1 MFGIKWRPS
10 GVLSGRDLRNNGYP
24 GLKSWAVN
32 RDALSIDCD
41 SNVADVDGNPGLKSW
56 PVDHD
61 PFGIDADS
69 DVPGTDDNPG
79 LKSWAINQNAFSIV
93 LCVCL
98 VLFLVLPHP
107 CPAQEPAAPSPGI
120 PVSKITALQKELAE
134 AGEASSSLRKRR
146 AYKNVARNGE
156 DLIEDSPAAPNR
168 FRVLGIVFQARK
180 RLIGLDNSDRNRE
193 ALFATCAQL
202 AQAPDEQAEL
212 RLEADLLLSE
222 RSLSLKGADVQERT
236 RALEA
241 LIKRYRGTT
250 AEAKSLILASQIAP
264 KLGALDLEKTLFN
277 TMKERFP
284 ADHEVIQWRRKRAGS
299 AMLEVMFAGSFTR
312 VDGVPLNFPHDL
324 MGHLSIMVFWSQDTP
339 GFELYLKQVKEL
351 EVQYPGRFDVFSF
364 NLDELPDGG
373 VATLRKLGLDW
384 TVMRLPGGRK
394 HPAFRSY
401 ATKDPDGIFVNAYG
415 RALLS
420 PKGAQGEKFELSAER
435 ISDERY
441 LAQLQSLFIGDFLVT
456 AEPDEPRT
464 PKLAAIQN
472 CFIAAPFRYR
482 LKPEQALAN
491 YTKAAKLCADAIKA
505 EPVAD
510 ISALR
515 DRRIIALMGMWNLA
529 GEPAYLAEAVKEAKA
544 ALATTLPPGADV
556 VARFCLAKDTLRT
569 SEAVKMEAVVSAFLE
584 DCGGAEAPA
593 SAVAAATILALDANA
608 RGLHERTRATLL
620 AVPQSDNP
628 MLWPVAAYL
637 RDLVH
642 TYDVLRANFIYR
654 HSKRERELRMRGHIA
669 NLGGE
674 PRRDRL
680 PEIEL
685 KTLDGG
691 TLSLPRNSTGKLTLL
706 VFVEPSAD
714 PNAEFPLND
723 DEEGKAKKG
732 GTAATAWM
740 RVGLLGHA
748 CTLADRHINKDLNT
762 IVAVLSDDADRIAA
776 LMKAREYTCQ
786 ATMVP
791 GGLANPMVRR
801 LGILSADLTPNIFLI
816 RRDGS
821 IAWQA
826 TGVPH
831 VDAGE
836 FASMLASKVQIEVC
850 ELEHAY
856 QALEKGDFKEAA
868 RVFGGPYLPWLP
880 DRFGWRSSRYHGQA
894 VAHVGAKDW
903 TAALESIDKAIDA
916 RKLKYFQG
924 RRSKDPTQWRKEA
937 TTITVQQPDDVLVEL
952 WAIKALVLDKLGR
965 KEEAEKMRRRSEEPA
980 STEPSS
986 VYKAFHGKLK
996 QVRTANSRSNP

>member
-1 MFGIKWRPS
+1 M
-10 GVLSGRDLRNNGYP
+10 L
-24 GLKSWAVN
+24 
-32 RDALSIDCD
+32 
-41 SNVADVDGNPGLKSW
+41 
-56 PVDHD
+56 
-61 PFGIDADS
+61 
-69 DVPGTDDNPG
+69 
-79 LKSWAINQNAFSIV
+79 
-93 LCVCL
+93 LCACL
-98 VLFLVLPHP
+98 ILFLVLPHP

-120 PVSKITALQKELAE
+120 PETKITALKKELAE
-134 AGEASSSLRKRR
+134 ADGATSSLRKLR
-146 AYKNVARNGE
+146 AYKNVARDGE
-156 DLIEDSPAAPNR
+156 DFLEDSPAAPNR
-168 FRVLGIVFQARK
+168 FRVLEIVFQARK

-193 ALFATCAQL
+193 ELFETCAQL

-222 RSLSLKGADVQERT
+222 KSLSLKGADVEERS
-236 RALEA
+236 RALEE

-250 AEAKSLILASQIAP
+250 AEVKSLIIASQIAP

-284 ADHEVIQWRRKRAGS
+284 ADHDVIQMRRKHVGS
-299 AMLEVMFAGSFTR
+299 SSLEVMFGGSFTR

-339 GFELYLKQVKEL
+339 GFELDLKQVKEL
-351 EVQYPGRFDVFSF
+351 EIQYPGRFDIFSF
-364 NLDELPDGG
+364 NLDELPDSG
-373 VATLRKLGLDW
+373 VATLRKLELDW
-384 TVMRLPGGRK
+384 TVMRLPGGRN

-415 RALLS
+415 RALLA
-420 PKGAQGEKFELSAER
+420 PKGAQGEKFELNAER

-456 AEPDEPRT
+456 AEPDEPT
-464 PKLAAIQN
+464 SPKLAAIQE

-491 YTKAAKLCADAIKA
+491 YTKASKLCTDAIKT
-505 EPVAD
+505 EPKVG
-510 ISALR
+510 IPALR
-515 DRRIIALMGMWNLA
+515 NRRIIALMGMWNLA
-529 GEPAYLAEAVKEAKA
+529 GEPAHLAEAVKEAKA
-544 ALATTLPPGADV
+544 ALAMTLPPGADV
-556 VARFCLAKDTLRT
+556 VSRFCLAKDTLRT
-569 SEAVKMEAVVSAFLE
+569 NEAVKMEAVVSAFLA
-584 DCGGAEAPA
+584 DCGGTEAPV
-593 SAVAAATILALDANA
+593 SAVAAAAILALDANA
-608 RGLHERTRATLL
+608 RDLHERTRATLL
-620 AVPQSDNP
+620 SVPQSDNP

-654 HSKRERELRMRGHIA
+654 HSKRERQLRMRTHIA

-674 PRRDRL
+674 ARRDQL

-691 TLSLPRNSTGKLTLL
+691 TLSLPRDSAGKLTLL
-706 VFVEPSAD
+706 VFVEPSAG

-723 DEEGKAKKG
+723 DEEGKVKKG
-732 GTAATAWM
+732 GTAATAWE
-740 RVGLLGHA
+740 RVGLLSHA
-748 CTLADRHINKDLNT
+748 CVLAERHVNKDLNT
-762 IVAVLSDDADRIAA
+762 IVAVLSDDAARIAA
-776 LMKAREYTCQ
+776 LMKAREFTCQ

-801 LGILSADLTPNIFLI
+801 LGILSADLTPNFFLI

-856 QALEKGDFKEAA
+856 QVLEKGDFKKAA

-880 DRFGWRSSRYHGQA
+880 DRFGWRSSRYHGQSI
-894 VAHVGAKDW
+894 AHMGAMDW
-903 TAALESIDKAIDA
+903 KAALESIDKSIDA
-916 RKLKYFQG
+916 RKLNYFQG
-924 RRSKDPTQWRKEA
+924 RRSKDPTLWRKEA
-937 TTITVQQPDDVLVEL
+937 ATVTVQRPDDILLEL
-952 WAIKALVLDKLGR
+952 WAIKVLILDKLGR
-965 KEEAEKMRRRSEEPA
+965 KEEAAQMRRRSEEPA
-980 STEPSS
+980 SAEPSS
-986 VYKAFHGKLK
+986 VYEEFHDKLK
-996 QVRTANSRSNP
+996 KLRVEQAEKQD

>member
-1 MFGIKWRPS
+1 MLRAPRS
-10 GVLSGRDLRNNGYP
+10 SAQDLFNM
-24 GLKSWAVN
+24 L
-32 RDALSIDCD
+32 
-41 SNVADVDGNPGLKSW
+41 
-56 PVDHD
+56 
-61 PFGIDADS
+61 
-69 DVPGTDDNPG
+69 
-79 LKSWAINQNAFSIV
+79 
-93 LCVCL
+93 LCACL
-98 VLFLVLPHP
+98 ILFLVLPHP

-120 PVSKITALQKELAE
+120 PETKITALKKELAE
-134 AGEASSSLRKRR
+134 ADGATSSLRKLR
-146 AYKNVARNGE
+146 AYKNVARDGE
-156 DLIEDSPAAPNR
+156 DLLEDSPAAPNR
-168 FRVLGIVFQARK
+168 FRVLEIVFQARK

-193 ALFATCAQL
+193 ELFETCAQL

-222 RSLSLKGADVQERT
+222 KSLSLKGADVEERS
-236 RALEA
+236 RALEE

-250 AEAKSLILASQIAP
+250 AEVKSLIIASQIAP

-284 ADHEVIQWRRKRAGS
+284 ADHDVIQMRRKHVGS
-299 AMLEVMFAGSFTR
+299 SSLEVMFGGSFTR

-351 EVQYPGRFDVFSF
+351 EIQYPGRFDIFSF
-364 NLDELPDGG
+364 NLDELPDSG
-373 VATLRKLGLDW
+373 VATLRKLELDW
-384 TVMRLPGGRK
+384 TVMRLPGGRN

-415 RALLS
+415 RALLA
-420 PKGAQGEKFELSAER
+420 PKGAQGEKFELNAER

-456 AEPDEPRT
+456 AEPDEPT
-464 PKLAAIQN
+464 SPKLAAIQE

-491 YTKAAKLCADAIKA
+491 YTKASKLCTDAIKT
-505 EPVAD
+505 EPKVG
-510 ISALR
+510 IPALR
-515 DRRIIALMGMWNLA
+515 NRRIIALMGMWNLA
-529 GEPAYLAEAVKEAKA
+529 GEPAHLAEAVKEAKA
-544 ALATTLPPGADV
+544 ALAMTLPPGADV
-556 VARFCLAKDTLRT
+556 VSRFCLAKDTLRT
-569 SEAVKMEAVVSAFLE
+569 NEAVKMEAVVSAFLA
-584 DCGGAEAPA
+584 DCGGTEAPV
-593 SAVAAATILALDANA
+593 SAVAAAAILALDANA
-608 RGLHERTRATLL
+608 RDLHERTRATLL
-620 AVPQSDNP
+620 SVPQSDNP

-654 HSKRERELRMRGHIA
+654 HSKRERQLRMRTHIA

-674 PRRDRL
+674 ARRDRL

-691 TLSLPRNSTGKLTLL
+691 TLSLPRDSAGKLTLL
-706 VFVEPSAD
+706 VFVEPSAG

-723 DEEGKAKKG
+723 DEEGKVKKG
-732 GTAATAWM
+732 GTAATAWE
-740 RVGLLGHA
+740 RVGLLSHA
-748 CTLADRHINKDLNT
+748 CVLAERHVNKDLNT
-762 IVAVLSDDADRIAA
+762 IVAVLSDDAARIAA
-776 LMKAREYTCQ
+776 LMKAREFTCQ
-786 ATMVP
+786 ATMVQ

-801 LGILSADLTPNIFLI
+801 LGILSADLTPNFFLI

-856 QALEKGDFKEAA
+856 QVLEKGDFKKAA

-880 DRFGWRSSRYHGQA
+880 DRFGWRSSRYHGQSI
-894 VAHVGAKDW
+894 AHMGAMDW
-903 TAALESIDKAIDA
+903 KAALESIDKSIDA
-916 RKLKYFQG
+916 RKLNYFQG
-924 RRSKDPTQWRKEA
+924 RRSKDPTLWRKEA
-937 TTITVQQPDDVLVEL
+937 ATVTVQRPDDILLEL
-952 WAIKALVLDKLGR
+952 WAIKVLILDKLGR
-965 KEEAEKMRRRSEEPA
+965 KEEAAQMRRRSEEPA
-980 STEPSS
+980 SAEPSS
-986 VYKAFHGKLK
+986 VYEEFHDKLK
-996 QVRTANSRSNP
+996 KLRVEQAEKQD

>member
-1 MFGIKWRPS
+1 M
-10 GVLSGRDLRNNGYP
+10 L
-24 GLKSWAVN
+24 
-32 RDALSIDCD
+32 
-41 SNVADVDGNPGLKSW
+41 
-56 PVDHD
+56 
-61 PFGIDADS
+61 
-69 DVPGTDDNPG
+69 
-79 LKSWAINQNAFSIV
+79 
-93 LCVCL
+93 LCACL
-98 VLFLVLPHP
+98 ILFLVLPHP

-120 PVSKITALQKELAE
+120 PETKITALKKELAE
-134 AGEASSSLRKRR
+134 ADGATSSLRKLR
-146 AYKNVARNGE
+146 AYKNVARDGE
-156 DLIEDSPAAPNR
+156 DLLEDSPAAPNR
-168 FRVLGIVFQARK
+168 FRVLEIVFQARK

-193 ALFATCAQL
+193 ELFETCAQL

-222 RSLSLKGADVQERT
+222 KSLSLKGADVEERS
-236 RALEA
+236 RALEE

-250 AEAKSLILASQIAP
+250 AEVKSLIIASQIAP

-284 ADHEVIQWRRKRAGS
+284 ADHDVIQMRRKHVGS
-299 AMLEVMFAGSFTR
+299 SSLEVMFGGSFTR

-351 EVQYPGRFDVFSF
+351 EIQYPGRFDIFSF
-364 NLDELPDGG
+364 NLDELPDSG
-373 VATLRKLGLDW
+373 VATLRKLELDW
-384 TVMRLPGGRK
+384 TVMRLPGGRN

-415 RALLS
+415 RALLA
-420 PKGAQGEKFELSAER
+420 PKGAQGEKFELNAER

-456 AEPDEPRT
+456 AEPDEPT
-464 PKLAAIQN
+464 SPKLAAIQE

-491 YTKAAKLCADAIKA
+491 YTKASKLCTDAIKT
-505 EPVAD
+505 EPKVG
-510 ISALR
+510 IPALR
-515 DRRIIALMGMWNLA
+515 NRRIIALMGMWNLA
-529 GEPAYLAEAVKEAKA
+529 GEPAHLAEAVKEAKA
-544 ALATTLPPGADV
+544 ALAMTLPPGADV
-556 VARFCLAKDTLRT
+556 VSRFCLAKDTLRT
-569 SEAVKMEAVVSAFLE
+569 NEAVKMEAVVSAFLA
-584 DCGGAEAPA
+584 DCGGTEAPV
-593 SAVAAATILALDANA
+593 SAVAAAAILALDANA
-608 RGLHERTRATLL
+608 RDLHERTRATLL
-620 AVPQSDNP
+620 SVPQSDNP

-654 HSKRERELRMRGHIA
+654 HSKRERQLRMRTHIA

-674 PRRDRL
+674 ARRDRL

-691 TLSLPRNSTGKLTLL
+691 TLSLPRDSAGKLTLL
-706 VFVEPSAD
+706 VFVEPSAG

-723 DEEGKAKKG
+723 DEEGKVKKG
-732 GTAATAWM
+732 GTAATAWE
-740 RVGLLGHA
+740 RVGLLSHA
-748 CTLADRHINKDLNT
+748 CVLAERHVNKDLNT
-762 IVAVLSDDADRIAA
+762 IVAVLSDDAARIAA
-776 LMKAREYTCQ
+776 LMKAREFTCQ
-786 ATMVP
+786 ATMVQ

-801 LGILSADLTPNIFLI
+801 LGILSADLTPNFFLI

-856 QALEKGDFKEAA
+856 QVLEKGDFKKAA

-894 VAHVGAKDW
+894 IAHMGAMDW
-903 TAALESIDKAIDA
+903 KAALESIDKSIDA
-916 RKLKYFQG
+916 RKLNYFQG
-924 RRSKDPTQWRKEA
+924 RRSKDPTLWRKEA
-937 TTITVQQPDDVLVEL
+937 ATVTVQRPDDILLEL
-952 WAIKALVLDKLGR
+952 WAIKVLILDKLGR
-965 KEEAEKMRRRSEEPA
+965 KEEAAQMRRRSEEPA
-980 STEPSS
+980 SAEPSS
-986 VYKAFHGKLK
+986 VYEEFHDKLK
-996 QVRTANSRSNP
+996 KLRVEQAEKQD

>member
-1 MFGIKWRPS
+1 M
-10 GVLSGRDLRNNGYP
+10 L
-24 GLKSWAVN
+24 
-32 RDALSIDCD
+32 
-41 SNVADVDGNPGLKSW
+41 
-56 PVDHD
+56 
-61 PFGIDADS
+61 
-69 DVPGTDDNPG
+69 
-79 LKSWAINQNAFSIV
+79 
-93 LCVCL
+93 LCACL
-98 VLFLVLPHP
+98 ILFLVLPHP

-120 PVSKITALQKELAE
+120 PETKITALKKELAE
-134 AGEASSSLRKRR
+134 AGGATSSLRKLR
-146 AYKNVARNGE
+146 AYKNVARDGE
-156 DLIEDSPAAPNR
+156 DLLEDSPAAPNR
-168 FRVLGIVFQARK
+168 FRVLEIVFQARK

-193 ALFATCAQL
+193 ELFETCAQL

-222 RSLSLKGADVQERT
+222 KSLSLKGADVEERS
-236 RALEA
+236 RALEE

-250 AEAKSLILASQIAP
+250 AEVKSLIIASQIAP

-284 ADHEVIQWRRKRAGS
+284 ADHDVIQMRRKHVGS
-299 AMLEVMFAGSFTR
+299 SSLEVMFGGSFTR

-351 EVQYPGRFDVFSF
+351 EIQYPGRFDIFSF
-364 NLDELPDGG
+364 NLDELPDSG
-373 VATLRKLGLDW
+373 VATLRKLELDW
-384 TVMRLPGGRK
+384 TVMRLPGGRN

-415 RALLS
+415 RALLA
-420 PKGAQGEKFELSAER
+420 PKGAQGEKFELNAER

-456 AEPDEPRT
+456 AEPDEPRS
-464 PKLAAIQN
+464 PKLAAIQE

-491 YTKAAKLCADAIKA
+491 YTKASKLCTDAIKT
-505 EPVAD
+505 EPKVG
-510 ISALR
+510 IPALR
-515 DRRIIALMGMWNLA
+515 NRRIIALMGMWNLA
-529 GEPAYLAEAVKEAKA
+529 GEPAHLAEAVKEAKA
-544 ALATTLPPGADV
+544 ALAMTLPPGADV
-556 VARFCLAKDTLRT
+556 VSRFCLAKDTLRT
-569 SEAVKMEAVVSAFLE
+569 NEAVKMEAVVSAFLA
-584 DCGGAEAPA
+584 DCGGTEAPV
-593 SAVAAATILALDANA
+593 SAVAAAAILALDANA
-608 RGLHERTRATLL
+608 RDLHERTRATLL
-620 AVPQSDNP
+620 SVPQSDNP

-654 HSKRERELRMRGHIA
+654 HSKRERQLRMRTHIA

-674 PRRDRL
+674 ARRDRL

-691 TLSLPRNSTGKLTLL
+691 TLSLPRDSAGKLTLL
-706 VFVEPSAD
+706 VFVEPSAG

-723 DEEGKAKKG
+723 DEEGKVKKG
-732 GTAATAWM
+732 GTAATAWE
-740 RVGLLGHA
+740 RVGLLSHA
-748 CTLADRHINKDLNT
+748 CVLAERHVNKDLNT
-762 IVAVLSDDADRIAA
+762 IVAVLSDDAARIAA
-776 LMKAREYTCQ
+776 LMKAREFTCQ
-786 ATMVP
+786 ATMVQ

-801 LGILSADLTPNIFLI
+801 LGILSADLTPNFFLI

-856 QALEKGDFKEAA
+856 QVLEKGDFKKAA

-880 DRFGWRSSRYHGQA
+880 DRFGWRSSRYHGQSI
-894 VAHVGAKDW
+894 AHMGAMDW
-903 TAALESIDKAIDA
+903 KAALESIDKSIDA
-916 RKLKYFQG
+916 RKLNYFQG
-924 RRSKDPTQWRKEA
+924 RRSKDPTLWRKEA
-937 TTITVQQPDDVLVEL
+937 ATVTVQRPDDILLEL
-952 WAIKALVLDKLGR
+952 WAIKVLILDKLGR
-965 KEEAEKMRRRSEEPA
+965 KEEAAQMRRRSEEPA
-980 STEPSS
+980 SAEPSS
-986 VYKAFHGKLK
+986 VYEEFHDKLK
-996 QVRTANSRSNP
+996 KLRVEQAEKQD

>member
-1 MFGIKWRPS
+1 M
-10 GVLSGRDLRNNGYP
+10 L
-24 GLKSWAVN
+24 
-32 RDALSIDCD
+32 
-41 SNVADVDGNPGLKSW
+41 
-56 PVDHD
+56 
-61 PFGIDADS
+61 
-69 DVPGTDDNPG
+69 
-79 LKSWAINQNAFSIV
+79 
-93 LCVCL
+93 LCACL
-98 VLFLVLPHP
+98 ILFLVLPHP

-120 PVSKITALQKELAE
+120 PETKITALKKELAE
-134 AGEASSSLRKRR
+134 ADGATSSLRKLR
-146 AYKNVARNGE
+146 AYKNVARDGE
-156 DLIEDSPAAPNR
+156 DLLEDSPAAPNR
-168 FRVLGIVFQARK
+168 FRVLEIVFQARK

-193 ALFATCAQL
+193 ELFETCAQL

-222 RSLSLKGADVQERT
+222 KSLSLKGADVEERS
-236 RALEA
+236 RALEE

-250 AEAKSLILASQIAP
+250 AEVKSLIIASQIAP

-284 ADHEVIQWRRKRAGS
+284 ADHDVIQMRRKHVGS
-299 AMLEVMFAGSFTR
+299 SSLEVMFGGSFTR

-351 EVQYPGRFDVFSF
+351 EIQYPGRFDIFSF
-364 NLDELPDGG
+364 NLDELPDSG
-373 VATLRKLGLDW
+373 VATLRKLELDW
-384 TVMRLPGGRK
+384 TVMRLPGGRN

-415 RALLS
+415 RALLA
-420 PKGAQGEKFELSAER
+420 PKGAQGEKFELNAER

-456 AEPDEPRT
+456 AEPDEPT
-464 PKLAAIQN
+464 SPKLAAIQE

-491 YTKAAKLCADAIKA
+491 YTKASKLCTDAIKT
-505 EPVAD
+505 EPKVG
-510 ISALR
+510 IPALR
-515 DRRIIALMGMWNLA
+515 NRRIIALMGMWNLA
-529 GEPAYLAEAVKEAKA
+529 GEPAHLAEAVKEAKA
-544 ALATTLPPGADV
+544 ALAMTLPPGADV
-556 VARFCLAKDTLRT
+556 VSRFCLAKDTLRT
-569 SEAVKMEAVVSAFLE
+569 NEAVKMEAVVSAFLA
-584 DCGGAEAPA
+584 DCGGTEAPV
-593 SAVAAATILALDANA
+593 SAVAAAAILALDANA
-608 RGLHERTRATLL
+608 RDLHERTRATLL
-620 AVPQSDNP
+620 SVPQSDNP

-654 HSKRERELRMRGHIA
+654 HSKRERQLRMRTHIA

-674 PRRDRL
+674 ARRDRL

-691 TLSLPRNSTGKLTLL
+691 TLSLPRDSAGKLTLL
-706 VFVEPSAD
+706 VFVEPSAG

-723 DEEGKAKKG
+723 DEEGKVKKG
-732 GTAATAWM
+732 GTAATAWE
-740 RVGLLGHA
+740 RVGLLSHA
-748 CTLADRHINKDLNT
+748 CVLAERHVNKDLNT
-762 IVAVLSDDADRIAA
+762 IVAVLSDDAARIAA
-776 LMKAREYTCQ
+776 LMKAREFTCQ
-786 ATMVP
+786 ATMVQ

-801 LGILSADLTPNIFLI
+801 LGILSADLTPNFFLI

-856 QALEKGDFKEAA
+856 QVLEKGDFKKAA

-880 DRFGWRSSRYHGQA
+880 DRFGWRSSRYHGQSI
-894 VAHVGAKDW
+894 AHMGAMDW
-903 TAALESIDKAIDA
+903 KAALESIDKSIDA
-916 RKLKYFQG
+916 RKLNYFQG
-924 RRSKDPTQWRKEA
+924 RRSKDPTLWRKEA
-937 TTITVQQPDDVLVEL
+937 ATVTVQRPDDILLEL
-952 WAIKALVLDKLGR
+952 WAIKVLILDRLGR
-965 KEEAEKMRRRSEEPA
+965 KEEAAQMRRRSEEPA
-980 STEPSS
+980 SAEPSS
-986 VYKAFHGKLK
+986 VYEEFHDKLK
-996 QVRTANSRSNP
+996 KLRVEQAEKQD

>member
-1 MFGIKWRPS
+1 M
-10 GVLSGRDLRNNGYP
+10 L
-24 GLKSWAVN
+24 
-32 RDALSIDCD
+32 
-41 SNVADVDGNPGLKSW
+41 
-56 PVDHD
+56 
-61 PFGIDADS
+61 
-69 DVPGTDDNPG
+69 
-79 LKSWAINQNAFSIV
+79 
-93 LCVCL
+93 LCACL
-98 VLFLVLPHP
+98 ILFLVLPHP

-120 PVSKITALQKELAE
+120 PETKITALKKELAE
-134 AGEASSSLRKRR
+134 ADGATSSLRKLR
-146 AYKNVARNGE
+146 AYKNVARDGE
-156 DLIEDSPAAPNR
+156 DLLEDSPAAPNR
-168 FRVLGIVFQARK
+168 FRVLEIVFQARK

-193 ALFATCAQL
+193 ELFETCAQL

-222 RSLSLKGADVQERT
+222 KSLSLKGADVEERS
-236 RALEA
+236 RALEE

-250 AEAKSLILASQIAP
+250 AEVKSLIIASQIAP

-284 ADHEVIQWRRKRAGS
+284 ADHDVIQMRRKHVGS
-299 AMLEVMFAGSFTR
+299 SSLEVMFGGSFTR

-351 EVQYPGRFDVFSF
+351 EIQYPGRFDIFSF
-364 NLDELPDGG
+364 NLDELPDSG
-373 VATLRKLGLDW
+373 VATLRKLELDW
-384 TVMRLPGGRK
+384 TVMRLPGGRN

-415 RALLS
+415 RALLA
-420 PKGAQGEKFELSAER
+420 PKGAQGEKFELNAER

-456 AEPDEPRT
+456 AEPDEPRS
-464 PKLAAIQN
+464 PKLAAIQE

-491 YTKAAKLCADAIKA
+491 YTKASKLCTDAIKT
-505 EPVAD
+505 EPKVG
-510 ISALR
+510 IPALR
-515 DRRIIALMGMWNLA
+515 NRRIIALMGMWNLA
-529 GEPAYLAEAVKEAKA
+529 GEPAHLAEAVKEAKA
-544 ALATTLPPGADV
+544 ALAMTLPPGADV
-556 VARFCLAKDTLRT
+556 VSRFCLAKDTLRT
-569 SEAVKMEAVVSAFLE
+569 NEAVKMEAVVSAFLA
-584 DCGGAEAPA
+584 DCGGTEAPV
-593 SAVAAATILALDANA
+593 SAVAAAAILALDANA
-608 RGLHERTRATLL
+608 RDLHERTRATLL
-620 AVPQSDNP
+620 SVPQSDNP

-654 HSKRERELRMRGHIA
+654 HSKRERQLRMRTHIA

-674 PRRDRL
+674 ARRDRL

-691 TLSLPRNSTGKLTLL
+691 TLSLPRDSAGKLTLL
-706 VFVEPSAD
+706 VFVEPSAG

-723 DEEGKAKKG
+723 DEEGKVKKG
-732 GTAATAWM
+732 GTAATAWE
-740 RVGLLGHA
+740 RVGLLSHA
-748 CTLADRHINKDLNT
+748 CVLAERHVNKDLNT
-762 IVAVLSDDADRIAA
+762 IVAVLSDDAARIAA
-776 LMKAREYTCQ
+776 LMKAREFTCQ
-786 ATMVP
+786 ATMVQ

-801 LGILSADLTPNIFLI
+801 LGILSADLTPNFFLI

-856 QALEKGDFKEAA
+856 QVLEKGDFKKAA

-894 VAHVGAKDW
+894 IAHMGAMDW
-903 TAALESIDKAIDA
+903 KAALESIDKSIDA
-916 RKLKYFQG
+916 RKLNYFQG
-924 RRSKDPTQWRKEA
+924 RRSKDPTLWRKEA
-937 TTITVQQPDDVLVEL
+937 ATVTVQRPDDILLEL
-952 WAIKALVLDKLGR
+952 WAIKVLILDKLGR
-965 KEEAEKMRRRSEEPA
+965 KEEAAQMRRRSEEPA
-980 STEPSS
+980 SAEPSS
-986 VYKAFHGKLK
+986 VYEEFHDKLK
-996 QVRTANSRSNP
+996 KLRVEQAEKQD

>member
-1 MFGIKWRPS
+1 MNQSQPQPMLKA
-10 GVLSGRDLRNNGYP
+10 LRSTGP
-24 GLKSWAVN
+24 
-32 RDALSIDCD
+32 
-41 SNVADVDGNPGLKSW
+41 
-56 PVDHD
+56 
-61 PFGIDADS
+61 
-69 DVPGTDDNPG
+69 
-79 LKSWAINQNAFSIV
+79 NAFSIL
-93 LCVCL
+93 LCACL
-98 VLFLVLPHP
+98 ILFLVLPHL
-107 CPAQEPAAPSPGI
+107 CQAQETTPSPGI
-120 PVSKITALQKELAE
+120 PETKIADIQKELAE
-134 AGEASSSLRKRR
+134 AGEATSSLRKLR
-146 AYKNVARNGE
+146 AYKNVARDGE
-156 DLIEDSPAAPNR
+156 DLLEDSPAAPNR
-168 FRVLGIVFQARK
+168 FSVLEIVLQAQK
-180 RLIGLDNSDRNRE
+180 RLISLENSDRNRE
-193 ALFATCAQL
+193 ALFETCAKL

-222 RSLSLKGADVQERT
+222 KSLTAKGAEVQERT
-236 RALEA
+236 RALEE
-241 LIKRYRGTT
+241 LIKRYRGTM
-250 AEAKSLILASQIAP
+250 AEAKSLIIGSQIAP
-264 KLGALDLEKTLFN
+264 KLGALDLEKALFN

-284 ADHEVIQWRRKRAGS
+284 AHHDVIQWRRKHTGS
-299 AMLEVMFAGSFTR
+299 ATLEVLFAGSFTR
-312 VDGVPLNFPHDL
+312 VDGVPLSFPLDL
-324 MGHLSIMVFWSQDTP
+324 MGHHSIMVFWSQATP
-339 GFELYLKQVKEL
+339 GFELYLKQIKEL

-373 VATLRKLGLDW
+373 VATLRKQGLDW
-384 TVMRLPGGRK
+384 TVMRLPGGRN

-415 RALLS
+415 RALLA
-420 PKGAQGEKFELSAER
+420 PKGAQGEKFELNAER

-456 AEPDEPRT
+456 AEPEERRT
-464 PKLAAIQN
+464 PKLAAIQE

-491 YTKAAKLCADAIKA
+491 YTKAAKLCADAIKT
-505 EPVAD
+505 EPKAD

-529 GEPAYLAEAVKEAKA
+529 GEPAHLAEAVKEAKA

-556 VARFCLAKDTLRT
+556 VARFCLAKDALRT
-569 SEAVKMEAVVSAFLE
+569 SNAVKMEAVVSAFLA

-593 SAVAAATILALDANA
+593 SAVAAAAILALDANA

-620 AVPQSDNP
+620 AAAEGDHP
-628 MLWPVAAYL
+628 MLWPVAAFL

-642 TYDVLRANFIYR
+642 TYDLLRANFIYR
-654 HSKRERELRMRGHIA
+654 HSKRERELRLRGHIA

-674 PRRDRL
+674 PRTDRL

-691 TLSLPRNSTGKLTLL
+691 TLSLPRGSTGKLTLL

-714 PNAEFPLND
+714 PNAEFPLTD
-723 DEEGKAKKG
+723 DEEGKDKKG
-732 GTAATAWM
+732 GTAATAWE
-740 RVGLLGHA
+740 RVGLLSHA
-748 CTLADRHINKDLNT
+748 CTLADRHVNKDLNT
-762 IVAVLSDDADRIAA
+762 IVAVLSDDAARIAA
-776 LMKAREYTCQ
+776 LMKARELTCQ

-801 LGILSADLTPNIFLI
+801 LGILSADRTPNIFLI

-836 FASMLASKVQIEVC
+836 FASMLGSKVQIEVC
-850 ELEHAY
+850 ELEYAY
-856 QALEKGDFKEAA
+856 QALEKGDLKKAA

-916 RKLKYFQG
+916 RKLKYFKG
-924 RRSKDPTQWRKEA
+924 RRSKNPTHWRTEA
-937 TTITVQQPDDVLVEL
+937 ATITVQQPDNILVEL
-952 WAIKALVLDKLGR
+952 WAIKALILDKLGR

-986 VYKAFHGKLK
+986 VYEAFHSKLK
-996 QVRTANSRSNP
+996 KLRIEQAEKRN

>member
-1 MFGIKWRPS
+1 M
-10 GVLSGRDLRNNGYP
+10 L
-24 GLKSWAVN
+24 
-32 RDALSIDCD
+32 
-41 SNVADVDGNPGLKSW
+41 
-56 PVDHD
+56 
-61 PFGIDADS
+61 
-69 DVPGTDDNPG
+69 
-79 LKSWAINQNAFSIV
+79 
-93 LCVCL
+93 LCACL
-98 VLFLVLPHP
+98 ILFLVLPHP

-120 PVSKITALQKELAE
+120 PETKITALKKELAE
-134 AGEASSSLRKRR
+134 AGGATSSLRKLR
-146 AYKNVARNGE
+146 AYKNVARDGE
-156 DLIEDSPAAPNR
+156 DLLEDSPAAPNR
-168 FRVLGIVFQARK
+168 FRVLEIVFQARK

-193 ALFATCAQL
+193 ELFETCAQL

-222 RSLSLKGADVQERT
+222 KSLSLKGADVEERS
-236 RALEA
+236 RALEE

-250 AEAKSLILASQIAP
+250 AEVKSLIIASQIAP

-284 ADHEVIQWRRKRAGS
+284 ADHDVIQMRRKHVGS
-299 AMLEVMFAGSFTR
+299 SSLEVMFGGSFTR

-351 EVQYPGRFDVFSF
+351 EIQYPGRFDIFSF
-364 NLDELPDGG
+364 NLDELPDSG
-373 VATLRKLGLDW
+373 VATLRKLELDW
-384 TVMRLPGGRK
+384 TVMRLPGGRN

-415 RALLS
+415 RALLA
-420 PKGAQGEKFELSAER
+420 PKGAQGEKFELNAER

-456 AEPDEPRT
+456 AEPDEPT
-464 PKLAAIQN
+464 SPKLAAIQE

-491 YTKAAKLCADAIKA
+491 YTKASKLCTDAIKT
-505 EPVAD
+505 EPKVG
-510 ISALR
+510 IPALR
-515 DRRIIALMGMWNLA
+515 NRRIIALMGMWNLA
-529 GEPAYLAEAVKEAKA
+529 GEPAHLAEAVKEAKA
-544 ALATTLPPGADV
+544 ALAMTLPPGADV
-556 VARFCLAKDTLRT
+556 VSRFCLAKDTLRT
-569 SEAVKMEAVVSAFLE
+569 NEAVKMEAVVSAFLA
-584 DCGGAEAPA
+584 DCGGTEAPV
-593 SAVAAATILALDANA
+593 SAVAAAAILALDANA
-608 RGLHERTRATLL
+608 RDLHERTRATLL
-620 AVPQSDNP
+620 SVPQSDNP

-654 HSKRERELRMRGHIA
+654 HSKRERQLRMRTHIA

-674 PRRDRL
+674 ARRDRL

-691 TLSLPRNSTGKLTLL
+691 TLSLPRDSAGKLTLL
-706 VFVEPSAD
+706 VFVEPSAG

-723 DEEGKAKKG
+723 DEEGKVKKG
-732 GTAATAWM
+732 GTAATAWE
-740 RVGLLGHA
+740 RVGLLSHA
-748 CTLADRHINKDLNT
+748 CVLAERHVNKDLNT
-762 IVAVLSDDADRIAA
+762 IVAVLSDDAARIAA
-776 LMKAREYTCQ
+776 LMKAREFTCQ
-786 ATMVP
+786 ATMVQ

-801 LGILSADLTPNIFLI
+801 LGILSADLTPNFFLI

-856 QALEKGDFKEAA
+856 QVLEKGDFKKAA

-880 DRFGWRSSRYHGQA
+880 DRFGWRSSRYHGQSI
-894 VAHVGAKDW
+894 AHMGAMDW
-903 TAALESIDKAIDA
+903 KAALESIDKSIDA
-916 RKLKYFQG
+916 RKLNYFQG
-924 RRSKDPTQWRKEA
+924 RRSKDPTLWRKEA
-937 TTITVQQPDDVLVEL
+937 ATVTVQRPDDILLEL
-952 WAIKALVLDKLGR
+952 WAIKLLILDKLGR
-965 KEEAEKMRRRSEEPA
+965 KEEAAQMRRRSEEPA
-980 STEPSS
+980 SAEPSS
-986 VYKAFHGKLK
+986 VYEEFHDKLK
-996 QVRTANSRSNP
+996 KLRVEQAEKQD

>member
-1 MFGIKWRPS
+1 MMNHFYCAC
-10 GVLSGRDLRNNGYP
+10 L
-24 GLKSWAVN
+24 
-32 RDALSIDCD
+32 
-41 SNVADVDGNPGLKSW
+41 
-56 PVDHD
+56 
-61 PFGIDADS
+61 
-69 DVPGTDDNPG
+69 
-79 LKSWAINQNAFSIV
+79 AFLLTWS
-93 LCVCL
+93 
-98 VLFLVLPHP
+98 HA
-107 CPAQEPAAPSPGI
+107 CPAPEPAAPPSGI
-120 PVSKITALQKELAE
+120 PERAITALQNDMAE
-134 AGEASSSLRKRR
+134 AGKARSSAGKRR
-146 AYKNVARNGE
+146 AYKNVFRDGE
-156 DLIEDSPAAPNR
+156 KLLEATPAAPNQWK
-168 FRVLGIVFQARK
+168 VLGIMFDSRK
-180 RLIGLDNSDRNRE
+180 LLFGTDNSDRNRE
-193 ALFATCAQL
+193 ALLEICAKL
-202 AQAPDEQAEL
+202 AEAPDEQAEL

-222 RSLSLKGADVQERT
+222 RALSLKGADVQART
-236 RALEA
+236 RALEE
-241 LIKRYRGTT
+241 LIKRYRDTP
-250 AEAKSLILASQIAP
+250 AEAESLIMASQIAS
-264 KLGALDLEKTLFN
+264 KLGALDLKKMLLI
-277 TMKERFP
+277 TMRERFS
-284 ADHEVIQWRRKRAGS
+284 AHHATIQWRRKYTGS
-299 AMLEVMFAGSFTR
+299 AKLEVVFAGSFTR
-312 VDGVPLNFPHDL
+312 VDGVPLNFPLDL

-339 GFELYLKQVKEL
+339 GVELYLKQVKEL
-351 EVQYPGRFDVFSF
+351 EVQYPDRFKVFSF

-373 VATLRKLGLDW
+373 MTTLRKLELDW

-415 RALLS
+415 RALLA
-420 PKGAQGEKFELSAER
+420 PKGAPGEKFELIAER

-464 PKLAAIQN
+464 PKSAAIQE

-482 LKPEQALAN
+482 LRPEQALAN
-491 YTKAAKLCADAIKA
+491 YTKAAELCAEAIKT
-505 EPVAD
+505 EPKGD

-515 DRRIIALMGMWNLA
+515 NRRMIALMGMWNLA

-544 ALATTLPPGADV
+544 ALAMTLPPGADV

-569 SEAVKMEAVVSAFLE
+569 SEAVKMEAIVSAFLA

-593 SAVAAATILALDANA
+593 SAVAAAAILALDANA
-608 RGLHERTRATLL
+608 RDLHERTRATLL
-620 AVPQSDNP
+620 AVPEGDDP
-628 MLWPVAAYL
+628 MLWPVAAFL

-642 TYDVLRANFIYR
+642 TYDLLRANFIYR
-654 HSKRERELRMRGHIA
+654 HSKRERPLRMRGHIA
-669 NLGGE
+669 DLGGE

-680 PEIEL
+680 PEIEF

-691 TLSLPRNSTGKLTLL
+691 TLSLPRESNGKLTLL

-714 PNAEFPLND
+714 PNAEFPLTD

-762 IVAVLSDDADRIAA
+762 IVAVLSDDAVRIAA

-856 QALEKGDFKEAA
+856 QALEKGDFKKAA

-903 TAALESIDKAIDA
+903 KAALESIDKAIDA
-916 RKLKYFQG
+916 RKLKYFKGQ
-924 RRSKDPTQWRKEA
+924 RSKYTTEWRKEA
-937 TTITVQQPDDVLVEL
+937 ATVTVQRPDNILVEL
-952 WAIKALVLDKLGR
+952 WAIKALILDKLGR
-965 KEEAEKMRRRSEEPA
+965 KEEAAQMRRRSEEPA
-980 STEPSS
+980 SIEPPS
-986 VYKAFHGKLK
+986 VYEEYHGKLK
-996 QVRTANSRSNP
+996 QFRIEQAEKRD

>member
-1 MFGIKWRPS
+1 M
-10 GVLSGRDLRNNGYP
+10 L
-24 GLKSWAVN
+24 
-32 RDALSIDCD
+32 
-41 SNVADVDGNPGLKSW
+41 
-56 PVDHD
+56 
-61 PFGIDADS
+61 
-69 DVPGTDDNPG
+69 
-79 LKSWAINQNAFSIV
+79 
-93 LCVCL
+93 LCACL
-98 VLFLVLPHP
+98 ILFLVLPHP

-120 PVSKITALQKELAE
+120 PETKITALKKELAE
-134 AGEASSSLRKRR
+134 ADGATSSLRKLR
-146 AYKNVARNGE
+146 AYKNVARDGE
-156 DLIEDSPAAPNR
+156 DLLEDSPAAPNR
-168 FRVLGIVFQARK
+168 FRVLEIVFQARK

-193 ALFATCAQL
+193 ELFETCAQL

-222 RSLSLKGADVQERT
+222 KSLSLKGADVEERS
-236 RALEA
+236 RALEE

-250 AEAKSLILASQIAP
+250 AEVKSLIIASQIAP

-284 ADHEVIQWRRKRAGS
+284 ADHDVIQMRRKHVGS
-299 AMLEVMFAGSFTR
+299 SSLEVMFGGSFTR

-351 EVQYPGRFDVFSF
+351 EIQYPGRFDIFSF
-364 NLDELPDGG
+364 NLDELPDSG
-373 VATLRKLGLDW
+373 VATLRKLELDW
-384 TVMRLPGGRK
+384 TVMRLPGGRN

-415 RALLS
+415 RALLA
-420 PKGAQGEKFELSAER
+420 PKGAQGEKFELNAER

-456 AEPDEPRT
+456 AEPDEPRS
-464 PKLAAIQN
+464 PKLAAIQE

-491 YTKAAKLCADAIKA
+491 YTKASKLCTDAIKT
-505 EPVAD
+505 EPKVG
-510 ISALR
+510 IPALR
-515 DRRIIALMGMWNLA
+515 NRRIIALMGMWNLA
-529 GEPAYLAEAVKEAKA
+529 GEPAHLAEAVKEAKA
-544 ALATTLPPGADV
+544 ALAMTLPPGADV
-556 VARFCLAKDTLRT
+556 VSRFCLAKDTLRT
-569 SEAVKMEAVVSAFLE
+569 NEAVKMEAVVSAFLA
-584 DCGGAEAPA
+584 DCGGTEAPV
-593 SAVAAATILALDANA
+593 SAVAAAAILALDANA
-608 RGLHERTRATLL
+608 RDLHERTRATLL
-620 AVPQSDNP
+620 SVPQSDNP

-654 HSKRERELRMRGHIA
+654 HSKRERQLRMRTHIA

-674 PRRDRL
+674 ARRDQL
-680 PEIEL
+680 SEIEL

-691 TLSLPRNSTGKLTLL
+691 TLSLPRDSAGKLTLL
-706 VFVEPSAD
+706 VFVEPSAG

-723 DEEGKAKKG
+723 DEEGKVKKG
-732 GTAATAWM
+732 GTAATAWE
-740 RVGLLGHA
+740 RVGLLSHA
-748 CTLADRHINKDLNT
+748 CVLAERHVNKDLNT
-762 IVAVLSDDADRIAA
+762 IVAVLSDDAARIAA
-776 LMKAREYTCQ
+776 LMKAREFTCQ

-801 LGILSADLTPNIFLI
+801 LGILSADLTPNFFLI

-850 ELEHAY
+850 ELEYAY
-856 QALEKGDFKEAA
+856 QALGKGNFKEAA

-894 VAHVGAKDW
+894 IAHMGAMDW
-903 TAALESIDKAIDA
+903 KAALESIDKSIDA
-916 RKLKYFQG
+916 RKLNYFQG
-924 RRSKDPTQWRKEA
+924 RRSKDPTLWRKEA
-937 TTITVQQPDDVLVEL
+937 ATVTVQRPDDILLEL
-952 WAIKALVLDKLGR
+952 WAIKVLILDKLGR
-965 KEEAEKMRRRSEEPA
+965 KEEAAQMRRRSEEPA
-980 STEPSS
+980 SAEPSS
-986 VYKAFHGKLK
+986 VYEEFHDKLK
-996 QVRTANSRSNP
+996 KLRVEQAEKQD

>member
-1 MFGIKWRPS
+1 MLKASRS
-10 GVLSGRDLRNNGYP
+10 AARD
-24 GLKSWAVN
+24 
-32 RDALSIDCD
+32 
-41 SNVADVDGNPGLKSW
+41 
-56 PVDHD
+56 
-61 PFGIDADS
+61 
-69 DVPGTDDNPG
+69 
-79 LKSWAINQNAFSIV
+79 AFSI
-93 LCVCL
+93 LLWVCL
-98 VLFLVLPHP
+98 AVFLVLPPP

-120 PVSKITALQKELAE
+120 PETKIAEIQKELAE
-134 AGEASSSLRKRR
+134 AGEATSALRKLR
-146 AYKNVARNGE
+146 AYKNVARDGV
-156 DLIEDSPAAPNR
+156 DLLEDSPAAPNR
-168 FRVLGIVFQARK
+168 FRVLEIVFQSQK

-193 ALFATCAQL
+193 ALFKTCAKL

-222 RSLSLKGADVQERT
+222 KSLSLKGADAQERT
-236 RALEA
+236 LALED
-241 LIKRYRGTT
+241 LIVRYRGTT

-264 KLGALDLEKTLFN
+264 KLGALDLEKALFN

-284 ADHEVIQWRRKRAGS
+284 ADHDVIQWRREHVGS
-299 AMLEVMFAGSFTR
+299 AMLEVMFAGSFER
-312 VDGVPLNFPHDL
+312 LDGVPLNFPLDL

-364 NLDELPDGG
+364 NLDELTDGG
-373 VATLRKLGLDW
+373 MATLRKLELDW

-394 HPAFRSY
+394 HPAFRSH

-420 PKGAQGEKFELSAER
+420 PKGQQGEKFELIAER

-464 PKLAAIQN
+464 DSTRGAPSRQASKSAAIQE
-472 CFIAAPFRYR
+472 CFVAAPFRYR
-482 LKPEQALAN
+482 LKPGQALAN
-491 YTKAAKLCADAIKA
+491 YTKAAKLCADSIKT
-505 EPVAD
+505 EPEAD
-510 ISALR
+510 IPALR

-529 GEPAYLAEAVKEAKA
+529 GEPAHLAEAVKEAKA
-544 ALATTLPPGADV
+544 ALATTLLPGADV

-593 SAVAAATILALDANA
+593 AAVAAATILALDANA

-620 AVPQSDNP
+620 AVSEGDNP
-628 MLWPVAAYL
+628 MVWPVAAFL

-642 TYDVLRANFIYR
+642 TYDLLRANFIYR
-654 HSKRERELRMRGHIA
+654 HSKRERELRMRGQIA
-669 NLGGE
+669 HLGGE
-674 PRRDRL
+674 PRTDRL
-680 PEIEL
+680 PEIAL

-691 TLSLPRNSTGKLTLL
+691 TLNLPQESTGKLTLL

-732 GTAATAWM
+732 GLAATAWM

-748 CTLADRHINKDLNT
+748 CTLADRHVNKELNT

-776 LMKAREYTCQ
+776 LMKARELTCQ

-801 LGILSADLTPNIFLI
+801 LGILSADRTPNFFLI

-836 FASMLASKVQIEVC
+836 FAIMLGSKVQIEVC
-850 ELEHAY
+850 ELECAY
-856 QALEKGDFKEAA
+856 QALEKGDFKKAA

-894 VAHVGAKDW
+894 IAYVGVKDW
-903 TAALESIDKAIDA
+903 TAALESINKAIDA
-916 RKLKYFQG
+916 RKLKYFKG
-924 RRSKDPTQWRKEA
+924 RRSKNPTHWRTEA
-937 TTITVQQPDDVLVEL
+937 ATITVQQPDNILVEL
-952 WAIKALVLDKLGR
+952 WAIKALILDKLGR

-980 STEPSS
+980 STETSS
-986 VYKAFHGKLK
+986 VYEEFHGKLK
-996 QVRTANSRSNP
+996 QLRIEQAEKRN

>member
-1 MFGIKWRPS
+1 M
-10 GVLSGRDLRNNGYP
+10 L
-24 GLKSWAVN
+24 
-32 RDALSIDCD
+32 
-41 SNVADVDGNPGLKSW
+41 
-56 PVDHD
+56 
-61 PFGIDADS
+61 
-69 DVPGTDDNPG
+69 
-79 LKSWAINQNAFSIV
+79 
-93 LCVCL
+93 LCACL
-98 VLFLVLPHP
+98 ILFLVLPHP

-120 PVSKITALQKELAE
+120 PETKITALKKELAE
-134 AGEASSSLRKRR
+134 ADGATSSLRKLR
-146 AYKNVARNGE
+146 AYKNVARDGE
-156 DLIEDSPAAPNR
+156 DLLEDSPAAPNR
-168 FRVLGIVFQARK
+168 FRVLEIVFQARK

-193 ALFATCAQL
+193 ELFETCAQL

-222 RSLSLKGADVQERT
+222 KSLSLKGADVEERS
-236 RALEA
+236 RALEE

-250 AEAKSLILASQIAP
+250 AEVKSLIIASQIAP

-284 ADHEVIQWRRKRAGS
+284 ADHDVIQMRRKHVGS
-299 AMLEVMFAGSFTR
+299 SSLEVMFGGSFTR

-351 EVQYPGRFDVFSF
+351 EIQYPGRFDIFSF
-364 NLDELPDGG
+364 NLDELPDSG
-373 VATLRKLGLDW
+373 VATLRKLELDW
-384 TVMRLPGGRK
+384 TVMRLPGGRN

-415 RALLS
+415 RALLA
-420 PKGAQGEKFELSAER
+420 PKGAQGEKFELNAER

-456 AEPDEPRT
+456 AEPDEPRS
-464 PKLAAIQN
+464 PKLAAIQE

-491 YTKAAKLCADAIKA
+491 YTKASKLCTDAIKT
-505 EPVAD
+505 EPKVG
-510 ISALR
+510 IPALR
-515 DRRIIALMGMWNLA
+515 NRRIIALMGMWNLA

-544 ALATTLPPGADV
+544 ALAMTLPPGADV

-569 SEAVKMEAVVSAFLE
+569 NEAVKMEAVVSAFLA
-584 DCGGAEAPA
+584 DCGGTEAPV
-593 SAVAAATILALDANA
+593 SAVAAAAILALDANA
-608 RGLHERTRATLL
+608 RDLHERTRATLL
-620 AVPQSDNP
+620 SVPQSDNP

-654 HSKRERELRMRGHIA
+654 HSKRERQLRMRTHIA

-674 PRRDRL
+674 ARRDRL

-691 TLSLPRNSTGKLTLL
+691 TLSLPRDSAGKLTLL
-706 VFVEPSAD
+706 VFVEPSAG

-723 DEEGKAKKG
+723 DEEGKVKKG
-732 GTAATAWM
+732 GTAATAWE
-740 RVGLLGHA
+740 RVGLLSHA
-748 CTLADRHINKDLNT
+748 CVLAERHVNKDLNT
-762 IVAVLSDDADRIAA
+762 IVAVLSDDAARIAA
-776 LMKAREYTCQ
+776 LMKAREFTCQ

-801 LGILSADLTPNIFLI
+801 LGILSADLTPNFFLI

-856 QALEKGDFKEAA
+856 QVLEKGDFKKAA

-880 DRFGWRSSRYHGQA
+880 DRFGWRSSRYHGQSI
-894 VAHVGAKDW
+894 AHMGAMDW
-903 TAALESIDKAIDA
+903 KAALESIDKSIDA
-916 RKLKYFQG
+916 RKLNYFQG
-924 RRSKDPTQWRKEA
+924 RRSKDPTLWRKEA
-937 TTITVQQPDDVLVEL
+937 ATVTVQRPDDILLEL
-952 WAIKALVLDKLGR
+952 WAIKVLILDKLGR
-965 KEEAEKMRRRSEEPA
+965 KEEAAQMRRRSEEPA
-980 STEPSS
+980 SAEPSS
-986 VYKAFHGKLK
+986 VYEEFHDKLK
-996 QVRTANSRSNP
+996 KLRVEQAEKQD

>member
-1 MFGIKWRPS
+1 M
-10 GVLSGRDLRNNGYP
+10 L
-24 GLKSWAVN
+24 
-32 RDALSIDCD
+32 
-41 SNVADVDGNPGLKSW
+41 
-56 PVDHD
+56 
-61 PFGIDADS
+61 
-69 DVPGTDDNPG
+69 
-79 LKSWAINQNAFSIV
+79 
-93 LCVCL
+93 LCACL
-98 VLFLVLPHP
+98 ILFLVLPHP

-120 PVSKITALQKELAE
+120 PETKITALKKELAE
-134 AGEASSSLRKRR
+134 ADGATSSLRKLR
-146 AYKNVARNGE
+146 AYKNVARDGE
-156 DLIEDSPAAPNR
+156 DLLEDSPAAPNR
-168 FRVLGIVFQARK
+168 FRVLEIVFQARK

-193 ALFATCAQL
+193 ELFETCAQL

-222 RSLSLKGADVQERT
+222 KSLSLKGADVEERS
-236 RALEA
+236 RALEE

-250 AEAKSLILASQIAP
+250 AEVKSLIIASQIAP

-284 ADHEVIQWRRKRAGS
+284 ADHDVIQMRRKHVGS
-299 AMLEVMFAGSFTR
+299 SSLEVMFGGSFTR

-351 EVQYPGRFDVFSF
+351 EIQYPGRFDIFSF
-364 NLDELPDGG
+364 NLDELPDSG

-384 TVMRLPGGRK
+384 TVMRLPGGRN

-415 RALLS
+415 RALLA
-420 PKGAQGEKFELSAER
+420 PKGAQGEKFELNAER

-456 AEPDEPRT
+456 AEPDEPT
-464 PKLAAIQN
+464 SPKLAAIQE

-491 YTKAAKLCADAIKA
+491 YTKASKLCTDAIKT
-505 EPVAD
+505 EPKVG
-510 ISALR
+510 IPALR
-515 DRRIIALMGMWNLA
+515 NRRIIALMGMWNLA
-529 GEPAYLAEAVKEAKA
+529 GEPAHLAEAVKEAKA
-544 ALATTLPPGADV
+544 ALAMTLPPGADV
-556 VARFCLAKDTLRT
+556 VSRFCLAKDTLRT
-569 SEAVKMEAVVSAFLE
+569 NEAVKMEAVVSAFLA
-584 DCGGAEAPA
+584 DCGGTEAPV
-593 SAVAAATILALDANA
+593 SAVAAAAILALDANA
-608 RGLHERTRATLL
+608 RDLHERTRATLL
-620 AVPQSDNP
+620 SVPQSDNP

-654 HSKRERELRMRGHIA
+654 HSKRERQLRMRTHIA

-674 PRRDRL
+674 ARRDRL

-691 TLSLPRNSTGKLTLL
+691 TLSLPRDSAGKLTLL
-706 VFVEPSAD
+706 VFVEPSAG

-723 DEEGKAKKG
+723 DEEGKVKKG
-732 GTAATAWM
+732 GTAATAWE
-740 RVGLLGHA
+740 RVGLLSHA
-748 CTLADRHINKDLNT
+748 CVLAERHVNKDLNT
-762 IVAVLSDDADRIAA
+762 IVAVLSDDAARIAA
-776 LMKAREYTCQ
+776 LMKAREFTCQ
-786 ATMVP
+786 ATMVQ

-801 LGILSADLTPNIFLI
+801 LGILSADLTPNFFLI

-856 QALEKGDFKEAA
+856 QVLEKGDFKKAA

-880 DRFGWRSSRYHGQA
+880 DRFGWRSSRYHGQSI
-894 VAHVGAKDW
+894 AHMGAMDW
-903 TAALESIDKAIDA
+903 KAALESIDKSIDA
-916 RKLKYFQG
+916 RKLNYFQG
-924 RRSKDPTQWRKEA
+924 RRSKDPTLWRKEA
-937 TTITVQQPDDVLVEL
+937 ATVTVQRPDDILLEL
-952 WAIKALVLDKLGR
+952 WAIKVIILDKLGR
-965 KEEAEKMRRRSEEPA
+965 KEEAAQMRRRSEEPA
-980 STEPSS
+980 SAEPSS
-986 VYKAFHGKLK
+986 VYEEFHDKLK
-996 QVRTANSRSNP
+996 KLRVEQAEKQD

>member
-1 MFGIKWRPS
+1 M
-10 GVLSGRDLRNNGYP
+10 L
-24 GLKSWAVN
+24 
-32 RDALSIDCD
+32 
-41 SNVADVDGNPGLKSW
+41 
-56 PVDHD
+56 
-61 PFGIDADS
+61 
-69 DVPGTDDNPG
+69 
-79 LKSWAINQNAFSIV
+79 
-93 LCVCL
+93 LCACL
-98 VLFLVLPHP
+98 ILFLVLPHP

-120 PVSKITALQKELAE
+120 PETKITALKKELAE
-134 AGEASSSLRKRR
+134 ADGATSSLRKLR
-146 AYKNVARNGE
+146 AYKNVARDGE
-156 DLIEDSPAAPNR
+156 DLLEDSPAAPNR
-168 FRVLGIVFQARK
+168 FRVLEIVFQARK

-193 ALFATCAQL
+193 ELFETCAQL

-222 RSLSLKGADVQERT
+222 KSLSLKGADVEERS
-236 RALEA
+236 RALEE

-250 AEAKSLILASQIAP
+250 AEVKSLIIASQIAP

-284 ADHEVIQWRRKRAGS
+284 ADHDVIQMRRKHVGS
-299 AMLEVMFAGSFTR
+299 SSLEVMFGGSFTR

-351 EVQYPGRFDVFSF
+351 EIQYPGRFDIFSF
-364 NLDELPDGG
+364 NLDELPDSG
-373 VATLRKLGLDW
+373 VATLRKLELDW
-384 TVMRLPGGRK
+384 TVMRLPGGRN

-415 RALLS
+415 RALLA
-420 PKGAQGEKFELSAER
+420 PKGAQGEKFELNAER

-456 AEPDEPRT
+456 AEPDEPT
-464 PKLAAIQN
+464 SPKLAAIQE

-491 YTKAAKLCADAIKA
+491 YTKASKLCTDAIKT
-505 EPVAD
+505 EPKVG
-510 ISALR
+510 IPALR
-515 DRRIIALMGMWNLA
+515 NRRIIALMGMWNLA
-529 GEPAYLAEAVKEAKA
+529 GEPAHLAEAVKEAKA
-544 ALATTLPPGADV
+544 ALAMTLPPGADV
-556 VARFCLAKDTLRT
+556 VSRFCLAKDTLRT
-569 SEAVKMEAVVSAFLE
+569 NEAVKMEAVVSAFLA
-584 DCGGAEAPA
+584 DCGGTEAPV
-593 SAVAAATILALDANA
+593 SAVAAAAILALDANA
-608 RGLHERTRATLL
+608 RDLHERTRATLL
-620 AVPQSDNP
+620 SVPQSDNP

-654 HSKRERELRMRGHIA
+654 HSKRERQLRMRTHIA

-674 PRRDRL
+674 ARRDQL

-691 TLSLPRNSTGKLTLL
+691 TLSLPRDSAGKLTLL
-706 VFVEPSAD
+706 VFVEPSAG

-723 DEEGKAKKG
+723 DEEGKVKKG
-732 GTAATAWM
+732 GTAATAWE
-740 RVGLLGHA
+740 RVGLLSHA
-748 CTLADRHINKDLNT
+748 CVLAERHVNKDLNT
-762 IVAVLSDDADRIAA
+762 IVAVLSDDAARIAA
-776 LMKAREYTCQ
+776 LMKAREFTCQ
-786 ATMVP
+786 ATMVQ

-801 LGILSADLTPNIFLI
+801 LGILSADLTPNFFLI

-856 QALEKGDFKEAA
+856 QVLEKGDFKKAA

-880 DRFGWRSSRYHGQA
+880 DRFGWRSSRYHGQSI
-894 VAHVGAKDW
+894 AHMGAMDW
-903 TAALESIDKAIDA
+903 KAALESIDKSIDA
-916 RKLKYFQG
+916 RKLNYFQG
-924 RRSKDPTQWRKEA
+924 RRSKDPTLWRKEA
-937 TTITVQQPDDVLVEL
+937 ATVTVQRPDDILLEL
-952 WAIKALVLDKLGR
+952 WAIKVLILDKLGR
-965 KEEAEKMRRRSEEPA
+965 KEEAAQMRRRSEEPA
-980 STEPSS
+980 SAEPSS
-986 VYKAFHGKLK
+986 VYEEFHDKLK
-996 QVRTANSRSNP
+996 KLRVEQAEKQD

>member
-1 MFGIKWRPS
+1 M
-10 GVLSGRDLRNNGYP
+10 L
-24 GLKSWAVN
+24 
-32 RDALSIDCD
+32 
-41 SNVADVDGNPGLKSW
+41 
-56 PVDHD
+56 
-61 PFGIDADS
+61 
-69 DVPGTDDNPG
+69 
-79 LKSWAINQNAFSIV
+79 
-93 LCVCL
+93 LCACL
-98 VLFLVLPHP
+98 ILFLVLPHP

-120 PVSKITALQKELAE
+120 PETKITALKKELAE
-134 AGEASSSLRKRR
+134 ADGATSSLRKLR
-146 AYKNVARNGE
+146 AYKNVARDGE
-156 DLIEDSPAAPNR
+156 DLLEDSSAAPNR
-168 FRVLGIVFQARK
+168 FRVLEIVFQARK

-193 ALFATCAQL
+193 ELFETCAQL

-222 RSLSLKGADVQERT
+222 KSLSLKGADVEERS
-236 RALEA
+236 RALEE

-250 AEAKSLILASQIAP
+250 AEVKSLIIASQIAP

-284 ADHEVIQWRRKRAGS
+284 ADHDVIQMRRKHVGS
-299 AMLEVMFAGSFTR
+299 SSLEVMFGGSFTR

-351 EVQYPGRFDVFSF
+351 EIQYPGRFDIFSF
-364 NLDELPDGG
+364 NLDELPDSG
-373 VATLRKLGLDW
+373 VATLRKLELDW
-384 TVMRLPGGRK
+384 TVMRLPGGRN

-415 RALLS
+415 RALLA
-420 PKGAQGEKFELSAER
+420 PKGAQGEKFELNAER

-456 AEPDEPRT
+456 AEPDEPT
-464 PKLAAIQN
+464 SPKLAAIQE

-491 YTKAAKLCADAIKA
+491 YTKASKLCTDAIKT
-505 EPVAD
+505 EPKVG
-510 ISALR
+510 IPALR
-515 DRRIIALMGMWNLA
+515 NRRIIALMGMWNLA
-529 GEPAYLAEAVKEAKA
+529 GEPAHLAEAVKEAKA
-544 ALATTLPPGADV
+544 ALAMTLPPGADV
-556 VARFCLAKDTLRT
+556 VSRFCLAKDTLRT
-569 SEAVKMEAVVSAFLE
+569 NEAVKMEAVVSAFLA
-584 DCGGAEAPA
+584 DCGGTEAPV
-593 SAVAAATILALDANA
+593 SAVAAAAILALDANA
-608 RGLHERTRATLL
+608 RDLHERTRATLL
-620 AVPQSDNP
+620 SVPQSDNP

-654 HSKRERELRMRGHIA
+654 HSKRERQLRMRTHIA

-674 PRRDRL
+674 ARRDRL

-691 TLSLPRNSTGKLTLL
+691 TLSLPRDSAGKLTLL
-706 VFVEPSAD
+706 VFVEPSAG

-723 DEEGKAKKG
+723 DEEGKVKKG
-732 GTAATAWM
+732 GTAATAWE
-740 RVGLLGHA
+740 RVGLLSHA
-748 CTLADRHINKDLNT
+748 CVLAERHVNKDLNT
-762 IVAVLSDDADRIAA
+762 IVAVLSDDAARIAA
-776 LMKAREYTCQ
+776 LMKAREFTCQ
-786 ATMVP
+786 ATMVQ

-801 LGILSADLTPNIFLI
+801 LGILSADLTPNFFLI

-856 QALEKGDFKEAA
+856 QVLEKGDFKKAA

-880 DRFGWRSSRYHGQA
+880 DRFGWRSSRYHGQSI
-894 VAHVGAKDW
+894 AHMGAMDW
-903 TAALESIDKAIDA
+903 KAALESIDKSIDA
-916 RKLKYFQG
+916 RKLNYFQG
-924 RRSKDPTQWRKEA
+924 RRSKDPTLWRKEA
-937 TTITVQQPDDVLVEL
+937 ATVTVQRPDDILLEL
-952 WAIKALVLDKLGR
+952 WAIKVLILDKLGR
-965 KEEAEKMRRRSEEPA
+965 KEEAAQMRRRSEEPA
-980 STEPSS
+980 SAEPSS
-986 VYKAFHGKLK
+986 VYEEFHDKLK
-996 QVRTANSRSNP
+996 KLRVEQAEKQD

>member
-1 MFGIKWRPS
+1 M
-10 GVLSGRDLRNNGYP
+10 L
-24 GLKSWAVN
+24 
-32 RDALSIDCD
+32 
-41 SNVADVDGNPGLKSW
+41 
-56 PVDHD
+56 
-61 PFGIDADS
+61 
-69 DVPGTDDNPG
+69 
-79 LKSWAINQNAFSIV
+79 
-93 LCVCL
+93 LCACL
-98 VLFLVLPHP
+98 ILFLVLPHP

-120 PVSKITALQKELAE
+120 PETKITALKKELAE
-134 AGEASSSLRKRR
+134 AGGATSSLRKLR
-146 AYKNVARNGE
+146 AYKNVARDGE
-156 DLIEDSPAAPNR
+156 DLLEDSPAAPNR
-168 FRVLGIVFQARK
+168 FRVLEIVFQARK

-193 ALFATCAQL
+193 ELFETCAQL

-222 RSLSLKGADVQERT
+222 KSLSLKGADVEERS
-236 RALEA
+236 RALEE

-250 AEAKSLILASQIAP
+250 AEVKSLIIASQIAP

-284 ADHEVIQWRRKRAGS
+284 ADHDVIQMRRKHVGS
-299 AMLEVMFAGSFTR
+299 SSLEVMFGGSFTR

-351 EVQYPGRFDVFSF
+351 EIQYPGRFDIFSF
-364 NLDELPDGG
+364 NLDELPDSG
-373 VATLRKLGLDW
+373 VATLRKLELDW
-384 TVMRLPGGRK
+384 TVMRLPGGRN

-415 RALLS
+415 RALLA
-420 PKGAQGEKFELSAER
+420 PKGAQGEKFELNAER

-456 AEPDEPRT
+456 AEPDEPT
-464 PKLAAIQN
+464 SPKLAAIQE

-491 YTKAAKLCADAIKA
+491 YTKASKLCTDAIKT
-505 EPVAD
+505 EPKVG
-510 ISALR
+510 IPALR
-515 DRRIIALMGMWNLA
+515 NRRIIALMGMWNLA
-529 GEPAYLAEAVKEAKA
+529 GEPAHLAEAVKEAKA
-544 ALATTLPPGADV
+544 ALAMTLPPGADV

-569 SEAVKMEAVVSAFLE
+569 NEAVKMEAVVSAFLA
-584 DCGGAEAPA
+584 DCGGTEAPV
-593 SAVAAATILALDANA
+593 SAVAAAAILALDANA
-608 RGLHERTRATLL
+608 RDLHERTRATLL
-620 AVPQSDNP
+620 SVPQSDNP

-654 HSKRERELRMRGHIA
+654 HSKRERQLRMRTHIA

-674 PRRDRL
+674 ARRDRL

-691 TLSLPRNSTGKLTLL
+691 TLSLPRDSAGKLTLL
-706 VFVEPSAD
+706 VFVEPSAG

-723 DEEGKAKKG
+723 DEEGKVKKG
-732 GTAATAWM
+732 GTAATAWE
-740 RVGLLGHA
+740 RVGLLSHA
-748 CTLADRHINKDLNT
+748 CVLAERHVNKDLNT
-762 IVAVLSDDADRIAA
+762 IVAVLSDDAARIAA
-776 LMKAREYTCQ
+776 LMKAREFTCQ

-801 LGILSADLTPNIFLI
+801 LGILSADLTPNFFLI

-856 QALEKGDFKEAA
+856 QVLEKGDFKKAA

-880 DRFGWRSSRYHGQA
+880 DRFGWRSSRYHGQSI
-894 VAHVGAKDW
+894 AHMGAMDW
-903 TAALESIDKAIDA
+903 KAALESIDKSIDA
-916 RKLKYFQG
+916 RKLNYFQG
-924 RRSKDPTQWRKEA
+924 RRSKDPTLWRKEA
-937 TTITVQQPDDVLVEL
+937 ATVTVQRPDDILLEL
-952 WAIKALVLDKLGR
+952 WAIKVIILDKLGR
-965 KEEAEKMRRRSEEPA
+965 KEEAAQMRRRSEEPA
-980 STEPSS
+980 SAEPSS
-986 VYKAFHGKLK
+986 VYEEFHDKLK
-996 QVRTANSRSNP
+996 KLRVEQAEKQD

>member
-1 MFGIKWRPS
+1 M
-10 GVLSGRDLRNNGYP
+10 L
-24 GLKSWAVN
+24 
-32 RDALSIDCD
+32 
-41 SNVADVDGNPGLKSW
+41 
-56 PVDHD
+56 
-61 PFGIDADS
+61 
-69 DVPGTDDNPG
+69 
-79 LKSWAINQNAFSIV
+79 
-93 LCVCL
+93 LCACL
-98 VLFLVLPHP
+98 ILFLVLPHP

-120 PVSKITALQKELAE
+120 PETKITALKKELAE
-134 AGEASSSLRKRR
+134 AGGATSSLRKLR
-146 AYKNVARNGE
+146 AYKNVARDGE
-156 DLIEDSPAAPNR
+156 DLLEDFPAGPNR
-168 FRVLGIVFQARK
+168 FRVLEIVFQARK

-193 ALFATCAQL
+193 ELFETCAQL

-222 RSLSLKGADVQERT
+222 KSLSLKGADVEERS
-236 RALEA
+236 RALEE

-250 AEAKSLILASQIAP
+250 AEVKSLIIASQIAP

-284 ADHEVIQWRRKRAGS
+284 ADHDVIQMRRKHVGS
-299 AMLEVMFAGSFTR
+299 SSLEVMFGGSFTR

-351 EVQYPGRFDVFSF
+351 EIQYPGRFDIFSF
-364 NLDELPDGG
+364 NLDELPDSG
-373 VATLRKLGLDW
+373 VATLRKLELDW
-384 TVMRLPGGRK
+384 TVMRLPGGRN

-415 RALLS
+415 RALLA
-420 PKGAQGEKFELSAER
+420 PKGAQGEKFELNAER

-456 AEPDEPRT
+456 AEPDEPRS
-464 PKLAAIQN
+464 PKLAAIQE

-491 YTKAAKLCADAIKA
+491 YTKASKLCTDAIKT
-505 EPVAD
+505 EPKVG
-510 ISALR
+510 IPALR
-515 DRRIIALMGMWNLA
+515 NRRIIALMGMWNLA
-529 GEPAYLAEAVKEAKA
+529 GEPAHLAEAVKEAKA
-544 ALATTLPPGADV
+544 ALAMTLPPGADV
-556 VARFCLAKDTLRT
+556 VSRFCLAKDTLRT
-569 SEAVKMEAVVSAFLE
+569 SEAVKMEAVVSAFLA
-584 DCGGAEAPA
+584 DCGGTEAPV
-593 SAVAAATILALDANA
+593 SAVAAAAILALDANA
-608 RGLHERTRATLL
+608 RDLHERTRATLL
-620 AVPQSDNP
+620 SVPQSDNP

-654 HSKRERELRMRGHIA
+654 HSKRERQLRMRTHIA

-674 PRRDRL
+674 ARRDQL

-691 TLSLPRNSTGKLTLL
+691 TLSLPRDSAGKLTLL
-706 VFVEPSAD
+706 VFVEPSAE

-723 DEEGKAKKG
+723 DEEGKVKKG
-732 GTAATAWM
+732 GTAATAWE
-740 RVGLLGHA
+740 RVGLLSHA
-748 CTLADRHINKDLNT
+748 CVLAERHVNKDLNT
-762 IVAVLSDDADRIAA
+762 IVAVLSDDAARIAA
-776 LMKAREYTCQ
+776 LMKAREFTCQ
-786 ATMVP
+786 ATMVQ

-801 LGILSADLTPNIFLI
+801 LGILSADLTPNFFLI

-856 QALEKGDFKEAA
+856 QVLEKGDFKKAA

-894 VAHVGAKDW
+894 IAHMGAMDW
-903 TAALESIDKAIDA
+903 KAALESIDKSIDA
-916 RKLKYFQG
+916 RKLNYFQG
-924 RRSKDPTQWRKEA
+924 RRSKDPTLWRKEA
-937 TTITVQQPDDVLVEL
+937 ATVTVQRPDDILLEL
-952 WAIKALVLDKLGR
+952 WAIKVLILDKLGR
-965 KEEAEKMRRRSEEPA
+965 KEEAAQMRRRSEEPA
-980 STEPSS
+980 SAEPSS
-986 VYKAFHGKLK
+986 VYEEFHDKLK
-996 QVRTANSRSNP
+996 KLRVEQAEKQD

>member
-1 MFGIKWRPS
+1 M
-10 GVLSGRDLRNNGYP
+10 
-24 GLKSWAVN
+24 LKAS
-32 RDALSIDCD
+32 
-41 SNVADVDGNPGLKSW
+41 KS
-56 PVDHD
+56 
-61 PFGIDADS
+61 A
-69 DVPGTDDNPG
+69 
-79 LKSWAINQNAFSIV
+79 AQNAFSML
-93 LCVCL
+93 LCACL

-120 PVSKITALQKELAE
+120 SETKIAVIQKELAE
-134 AGEASSSLRKRR
+134 AGKATSSLRKLR
-146 AYKNVARNGE
+146 AYKNVARDGE
-156 DLIEDSPAAPNR
+156 DLLEDSPAAPNR
-168 FRVLGIVFQARK
+168 FRVLEIVFQARK

-193 ALFATCAQL
+193 ELFETCAQL

-222 RSLSLKGADVQERT
+222 KSLSLKGADVEERS
-236 RALEA
+236 RALEE

-250 AEAKSLILASQIAP
+250 AEVKSLIIASQIAP

-284 ADHEVIQWRRKRAGS
+284 ADHDVIQMRRKHVGS
-299 AMLEVMFAGSFTR
+299 SSLEVMFGGSFTR

-351 EVQYPGRFDVFSF
+351 EIQYPGRFDIFSF
-364 NLDELPDGG
+364 NLDELPDSG
-373 VATLRKLGLDW
+373 VATLRKLELDW
-384 TVMRLPGGRK
+384 TVMRLPGGRN

-415 RALLS
+415 RSLLA
-420 PKGAQGEKFELSAER
+420 PKGAQGEKFELSAAR
-435 ISDERY
+435 INDERY

-456 AEPDEPRT
+456 AEPDARQT
-464 PKLAAIQN
+464 PKLAAIQE

-482 LKPEQALAN
+482 LKPGQVLAN
-491 YTKAAKLCADAIKA
+491 YTKAAKLCADAIKT
-505 EPVAD
+505 EPKADVA
-510 ISALR
+510 ALR
-515 DRRIIALMGMWNLA
+515 NRRMIALIGMWNLA

-544 ALATTLPPGADV
+544 ALVMTLPPGADV
-556 VARFCLAKDTLRT
+556 VARFCLAKDKLRK
-569 SEAVKMEAVVSAFLE
+569 SEAVKMESVVSAFLA
-584 DCGGAEAPA
+584 DCGGAKAPA

-608 RGLHERTRATLL
+608 RDLHERTRATLL
-620 AVPQSDNP
+620 AVPEGDHP
-628 MLWPVAAYL
+628 MLWPVVAYL

-642 TYDVLRANFIYR
+642 TYDVLRANSIWR
-654 HSKRERELRMRGHIA
+654 HRKRERQGRIRGHIA

-674 PRRDRL
+674 PRTDRL
-680 PEIEL
+680 PEIAL

-691 TLSLPRNSTGKLTLL
+691 TLSLPRKSTGKLTLL

-723 DEEGKAKKG
+723 DDDVKAKKG

-748 CTLADRHINKDLNT
+748 CTLAERHVNKDMNT
-762 IVAVLSDDADRIAA
+762 IVAVLSDDAARIAA
-776 LMKAREYTCQ
+776 LMKARKLTCQ

-801 LGILSADLTPNIFLI
+801 LGILSADRTPNMFLI

-856 QALEKGDFKEAA
+856 QVLEKGDFKKAA

-894 VAHVGAKDW
+894 VAHTGAKDW

-916 RKLKYFQG
+916 RKLKYFKG
-924 RRSKDPTQWRKEA
+924 RRNKSPTAWRTEA
-937 TTITVQQPDDVLVEL
+937 ATVTVKQPDDILVEL
-952 WAIKALVLDKLGR
+952 WAIKALILDKLGR
-965 KEEAEKMRRRSEEPA
+965 KEESEKMRRRSEEAA
-980 STEPSS
+980 STERSS
-986 VYKAFHGKLK
+986 VYEAFHGKLK
-996 QVRTANSRSNP
+996 KLRTEQAEKRN

>member
-1 MFGIKWRPS
+1 M
-10 GVLSGRDLRNNGYP
+10 L
-24 GLKSWAVN
+24 
-32 RDALSIDCD
+32 
-41 SNVADVDGNPGLKSW
+41 
-56 PVDHD
+56 
-61 PFGIDADS
+61 
-69 DVPGTDDNPG
+69 
-79 LKSWAINQNAFSIV
+79 
-93 LCVCL
+93 LCACL
-98 VLFLVLPHP
+98 ILFLVLPHP

-120 PVSKITALQKELAE
+120 PETKITALKKELAE
-134 AGEASSSLRKRR
+134 AGGATSSLRKLR
-146 AYKNVARNGE
+146 AYKNVARDGE
-156 DLIEDSPAAPNR
+156 DLLEDSPAAPNR
-168 FRVLGIVFQARK
+168 FRVLEIVFQARK

-193 ALFATCAQL
+193 ELFETCAQL

-222 RSLSLKGADVQERT
+222 KSLSLKGADVEERS
-236 RALEA
+236 RALEE

-250 AEAKSLILASQIAP
+250 AEVKSLIIASQIAP

-284 ADHEVIQWRRKRAGS
+284 ADHDVIQMRRKHVGS
-299 AMLEVMFAGSFTR
+299 SSLEVMFGGSFTR

-351 EVQYPGRFDVFSF
+351 EIQYPGRFDIFSF
-364 NLDELPDGG
+364 NLDELPDSG
-373 VATLRKLGLDW
+373 VATLRKLELDW
-384 TVMRLPGGRK
+384 TVMRLPGGRN

-415 RALLS
+415 RALLA
-420 PKGAQGEKFELSAER
+420 PKGAQGEKFELNAER

-456 AEPDEPRT
+456 AEPDEPT
-464 PKLAAIQN
+464 SPKLAAIQE

-491 YTKAAKLCADAIKA
+491 YTKASKLCTDAIKT
-505 EPVAD
+505 EPKVG
-510 ISALR
+510 IPALR
-515 DRRIIALMGMWNLA
+515 NRRIIALMGMWNLA
-529 GEPAYLAEAVKEAKA
+529 GEPAHLAEAVKEAKA
-544 ALATTLPPGADV
+544 ALAMTLPPGADV
-556 VARFCLAKDTLRT
+556 VSRFCLAKDTLRT
-569 SEAVKMEAVVSAFLE
+569 NEAVKMEAVVSAFLA
-584 DCGGAEAPA
+584 DCGGTEAPV
-593 SAVAAATILALDANA
+593 SAVAAAAILALDANA
-608 RGLHERTRATLL
+608 RDLHERTRATLL
-620 AVPQSDNP
+620 SVPQSDNP

-654 HSKRERELRMRGHIA
+654 HSKRERQLRMRTHIA

-674 PRRDRL
+674 ARRDQL

-691 TLSLPRNSTGKLTLL
+691 TLSLPRDSAGKLTLL
-706 VFVEPSAD
+706 VFVEPSAG

-723 DEEGKAKKG
+723 DEEGKVKKG
-732 GTAATAWM
+732 GTAATAWE
-740 RVGLLGHA
+740 RVGLLSHA
-748 CTLADRHINKDLNT
+748 CVLAERHVNKDLNT
-762 IVAVLSDDADRIAA
+762 IVAVLSDDAARIAA
-776 LMKAREYTCQ
+776 LMKAREFTCQ

-801 LGILSADLTPNIFLI
+801 LGILSADLTPNFFLI

-856 QALEKGDFKEAA
+856 QVLEKGDFKKAA

-880 DRFGWRSSRYHGQA
+880 DRFGWRSSRYHGQSI
-894 VAHVGAKDW
+894 AHMGAMDW
-903 TAALESIDKAIDA
+903 KAALESIDKSIDA
-916 RKLKYFQG
+916 RKLNYFQG
-924 RRSKDPTQWRKEA
+924 RRSKDPTLWRKEA
-937 TTITVQQPDDVLVEL
+937 ATVTVQRPDDILLEL
-952 WAIKALVLDKLGR
+952 WAIKLLILDKLGR
-965 KEEAEKMRRRSEEPA
+965 KEEAAQMRRRSEEPA
-980 STEPSS
+980 SAEPSS
-986 VYKAFHGKLK
+986 VYEEFHDKLK
-996 QVRTANSRSNP
+996 KLRVEQAEKQD

>member
-1 MFGIKWRPS
+1 MLRAPRS
-10 GVLSGRDLRNNGYP
+10 SAQDLFNM
-24 GLKSWAVN
+24 L
-32 RDALSIDCD
+32 
-41 SNVADVDGNPGLKSW
+41 
-56 PVDHD
+56 
-61 PFGIDADS
+61 
-69 DVPGTDDNPG
+69 
-79 LKSWAINQNAFSIV
+79 
-93 LCVCL
+93 LCACL
-98 VLFLVLPHP
+98 ILFLVLPHP

-120 PVSKITALQKELAE
+120 PETKITALKKELAE
-134 AGEASSSLRKRR
+134 ADGATSSLRKLR
-146 AYKNVARNGE
+146 AYKNVARDGE
-156 DLIEDSPAAPNR
+156 DLLEDSPAAPNR
-168 FRVLGIVFQARK
+168 FRVLEIVFQARK

-193 ALFATCAQL
+193 ELFETCAQL

-212 RLEADLLLSE
+212 RLEADLLLLE
-222 RSLSLKGADVQERT
+222 KSLSLKGADVEERS
-236 RALEA
+236 RALEE

-250 AEAKSLILASQIAP
+250 AEVKSLIIASQIAP

-284 ADHEVIQWRRKRAGS
+284 ADHDVIQMRRKHVGS
-299 AMLEVMFAGSFTR
+299 SSLEVMFGGSFTR

-351 EVQYPGRFDVFSF
+351 EIQYPGRFDIFSF
-364 NLDELPDGG
+364 NLDELPDSG
-373 VATLRKLGLDW
+373 VATLRKLELDW
-384 TVMRLPGGRK
+384 TVMRLPGGRN

-415 RALLS
+415 RALLA
-420 PKGAQGEKFELSAER
+420 PKGAQGEKFELNAER

-456 AEPDEPRT
+456 AEPDEPT
-464 PKLAAIQN
+464 SPKLAAIQE

-491 YTKAAKLCADAIKA
+491 YTKASKLCTDAIKT
-505 EPVAD
+505 EPKVG
-510 ISALR
+510 IPALR
-515 DRRIIALMGMWNLA
+515 NRRIIALMGMWNLA
-529 GEPAYLAEAVKEAKA
+529 GEPAHLAEAVKEAKA
-544 ALATTLPPGADV
+544 ALAMTLPPGADV
-556 VARFCLAKDTLRT
+556 VSRFCLAKDTLRT
-569 SEAVKMEAVVSAFLE
+569 NEAVKMEAVVSAFLA
-584 DCGGAEAPA
+584 DCGGTEAPV
-593 SAVAAATILALDANA
+593 SAVAAAAILALDANA
-608 RGLHERTRATLL
+608 RDLHERTRATLL
-620 AVPQSDNP
+620 SVPQSDNP

-654 HSKRERELRMRGHIA
+654 HSKRERQLRMRTHIA

-674 PRRDRL
+674 ARRDQL

-691 TLSLPRNSTGKLTLL
+691 TLSLPRDSAGKLTLL
-706 VFVEPSAD
+706 VFVEPSAG

-723 DEEGKAKKG
+723 DEEGKVKKG
-732 GTAATAWM
+732 GTAATAWE
-740 RVGLLGHA
+740 RVGLLSHA
-748 CTLADRHINKDLNT
+748 CVLAERHVNKDLNT
-762 IVAVLSDDADRIAA
+762 IVAVLSDDAARIAA
-776 LMKAREYTCQ
+776 LMKAREFTCQ
-786 ATMVP
+786 ATMVQ

-801 LGILSADLTPNIFLI
+801 LGILSADLTPNFFLI

-856 QALEKGDFKEAA
+856 QVLEKGDFKKAA

-880 DRFGWRSSRYHGQA
+880 DRFGWRSSRYHGQSI
-894 VAHVGAKDW
+894 AHMGAMDW
-903 TAALESIDKAIDA
+903 KAALESIDKSIDA
-916 RKLKYFQG
+916 RKLNYFQG
-924 RRSKDPTQWRKEA
+924 RRSKDPTLWRKEA
-937 TTITVQQPDDVLVEL
+937 ATVTVQRPDDILLEL
-952 WAIKALVLDKLGR
+952 WAIKVLILDKLGR
-965 KEEAEKMRRRSEEPA
+965 KEEAAQMRRRSEEPA
-980 STEPSS
+980 SAEPSS
-986 VYKAFHGKLK
+986 VYEEFHDKLK
-996 QVRTANSRSNP
+996 KLRVEQAEKQD

>member
-1 MFGIKWRPS
+1 M
-10 GVLSGRDLRNNGYP
+10 L
-24 GLKSWAVN
+24 
-32 RDALSIDCD
+32 
-41 SNVADVDGNPGLKSW
+41 
-56 PVDHD
+56 
-61 PFGIDADS
+61 
-69 DVPGTDDNPG
+69 
-79 LKSWAINQNAFSIV
+79 
-93 LCVCL
+93 LCACL
-98 VLFLVLPHP
+98 ILFLVLPHP

-120 PVSKITALQKELAE
+120 PETKITALKKELAE
-134 AGEASSSLRKRR
+134 AGGATSSLRKLR
-146 AYKNVARNGE
+146 AYKNVARDGE
-156 DLIEDSPAAPNR
+156 DLLEDSPAAPNR
-168 FRVLGIVFQARK
+168 FRVLEIVFQARK

-193 ALFATCAQL
+193 ELFETCAQL

-222 RSLSLKGADVQERT
+222 KSLSLKGADVEERS
-236 RALEA
+236 RALEE

-250 AEAKSLILASQIAP
+250 AEVKSLIIASQIAP

-284 ADHEVIQWRRKRAGS
+284 ADHDVIQMRRKHVGS
-299 AMLEVMFAGSFTR
+299 SSLEVMFGGSFTR

-351 EVQYPGRFDVFSF
+351 EIQYPGRFDIFSF
-364 NLDELPDGG
+364 NLDELPDSG
-373 VATLRKLGLDW
+373 VATLRKLELDW
-384 TVMRLPGGRK
+384 TVMRLPGGRN

-415 RALLS
+415 RALLA
-420 PKGAQGEKFELSAER
+420 PKGAQGEKFELNAER

-456 AEPDEPRT
+456 AEPDEPT
-464 PKLAAIQN
+464 SPKLAAIQE

-491 YTKAAKLCADAIKA
+491 YTKASKLCTDAIKT
-505 EPVAD
+505 EPKVG
-510 ISALR
+510 IPALR
-515 DRRIIALMGMWNLA
+515 NRRIIALMGMWNLA
-529 GEPAYLAEAVKEAKA
+529 GEPAHLAEAVKEAKA
-544 ALATTLPPGADV
+544 ALAMTLPPGADV
-556 VARFCLAKDTLRT
+556 VSRFCLAKDTLRMN
-569 SEAVKMEAVVSAFLE
+569 EAVKMEAVVSAFLA
-584 DCGGAEAPA
+584 DCGGTEAPV
-593 SAVAAATILALDANA
+593 SAVAAAAILALDANA
-608 RGLHERTRATLL
+608 RDLHERTRATLL
-620 AVPQSDNP
+620 SVPQSDNP

-654 HSKRERELRMRGHIA
+654 HSKRERQLRMRTHIA

-674 PRRDRL
+674 ARRDRL

-691 TLSLPRNSTGKLTLL
+691 TLSLPRDSAGKLTLL
-706 VFVEPSAD
+706 VFVEPSAG

-723 DEEGKAKKG
+723 DEEGKVKKG
-732 GTAATAWM
+732 GTAATAWE
-740 RVGLLGHA
+740 RVGLLSHA
-748 CTLADRHINKDLNT
+748 CVLAERHVNKDLNT
-762 IVAVLSDDADRIAA
+762 IVAVLSDDAARIAA
-776 LMKAREYTCQ
+776 LMKAREFTCQ
-786 ATMVP
+786 ATMVQ

-801 LGILSADLTPNIFLI
+801 LGILSADLTPNFFLI

-856 QALEKGDFKEAA
+856 QVLEKGDFKKAA

-880 DRFGWRSSRYHGQA
+880 DRFGWRSSRYHGQSI
-894 VAHVGAKDW
+894 AHMGAMDW
-903 TAALESIDKAIDA
+903 KAALESIDKSIDA
-916 RKLKYFQG
+916 RKLNYFQG
-924 RRSKDPTQWRKEA
+924 RRSKDPTLWRKEA
-937 TTITVQQPDDVLVEL
+937 ATVTVQRPDDILLEL
-952 WAIKALVLDKLGR
+952 WAIKVLILDKLGR
-965 KEEAEKMRRRSEEPA
+965 KEEAAQMRRRSEEPA
-980 STEPSS
+980 SAEPSS
-986 VYKAFHGKLK
+986 VYEEFHDKLK
-996 QVRTANSRSNP
+996 KLRVEQAEKQD

>member
-1 MFGIKWRPS
+1 M
-10 GVLSGRDLRNNGYP
+10 L
-24 GLKSWAVN
+24 
-32 RDALSIDCD
+32 
-41 SNVADVDGNPGLKSW
+41 
-56 PVDHD
+56 
-61 PFGIDADS
+61 
-69 DVPGTDDNPG
+69 
-79 LKSWAINQNAFSIV
+79 
-93 LCVCL
+93 LCACL
-98 VLFLVLPHP
+98 ILFLVLPHP

-120 PVSKITALQKELAE
+120 PETKITALKKELAE
-134 AGEASSSLRKRR
+134 AGGATSSLRKLR
-146 AYKNVARNGE
+146 AYKNVARDGE
-156 DLIEDSPAAPNR
+156 DLLEDSPAAPNR
-168 FRVLGIVFQARK
+168 FRVLEIVFQARK

-193 ALFATCAQL
+193 ELFETCAQL

-222 RSLSLKGADVQERT
+222 KSLSLKGADVEERS
-236 RALEA
+236 RALEE

-250 AEAKSLILASQIAP
+250 AEVKSLIIASQIAP

-284 ADHEVIQWRRKRAGS
+284 ADHDVIQMRRKHVGS
-299 AMLEVMFAGSFTR
+299 SSLEVMFGGSFTR

-351 EVQYPGRFDVFSF
+351 EIQYPGRFDIFSF
-364 NLDELPDGG
+364 NLDELPDSG
-373 VATLRKLGLDW
+373 VATLRKLELDW
-384 TVMRLPGGRK
+384 TVMRLPGGRN

-415 RALLS
+415 RALLA
-420 PKGAQGEKFELSAER
+420 PKGAQGEKFELNAER

-456 AEPDEPRT
+456 AEPDEPRS
-464 PKLAAIQN
+464 PKLAAIQE

-491 YTKAAKLCADAIKA
+491 YTKASKLCTDAIKT
-505 EPVAD
+505 EPKVG
-510 ISALR
+510 IPALR
-515 DRRIIALMGMWNLA
+515 NRRIIALMGMWNLA
-529 GEPAYLAEAVKEAKA
+529 GEPAHLAEAVKEAKA
-544 ALATTLPPGADV
+544 ALAMTLPPGADV
-556 VARFCLAKDTLRT
+556 VSRFCLAKDTLRT
-569 SEAVKMEAVVSAFLE
+569 NEAVKMEAVVSAFLA
-584 DCGGAEAPA
+584 DCGGTEAPV
-593 SAVAAATILALDANA
+593 SAVAAAAILALDANA
-608 RGLHERTRATLL
+608 RDLHERTRATLL
-620 AVPQSDNP
+620 SVPQSDNP

-654 HSKRERELRMRGHIA
+654 HSKRERQLRMRTHIA

-674 PRRDRL
+674 ARRDQL

-691 TLSLPRNSTGKLTLL
+691 TLSLPRDSAGKLTLL
-706 VFVEPSAD
+706 VFVEPSAG

-723 DEEGKAKKG
+723 DEEGKVKKG
-732 GTAATAWM
+732 GTAATAWE
-740 RVGLLGHA
+740 RVGLLSHA
-748 CTLADRHINKDLNT
+748 CVLAERHVNKDLNT
-762 IVAVLSDDADRIAA
+762 IVAVLSDDAARIAA
-776 LMKAREYTCQ
+776 LMKAREFTCQ

-801 LGILSADLTPNIFLI
+801 LGILSADLTPNFFLI

-856 QALEKGDFKEAA
+856 QVLEKGDFKKAA

-880 DRFGWRSSRYHGQA
+880 DRFGWRSSRYHGQSI
-894 VAHVGAKDW
+894 AHMGAMDW
-903 TAALESIDKAIDA
+903 KAALESIDKSIDA
-916 RKLKYFQG
+916 RKLNYFQG
-924 RRSKDPTQWRKEA
+924 RRSKDPTLWRKEA
-937 TTITVQQPDDVLVEL
+937 ATVTVQRPDDILLEL
-952 WAIKALVLDKLGR
+952 WAIKVLILDKLGR
-965 KEEAEKMRRRSEEPA
+965 KEEAAQMRRRSEEPA
-980 STEPSS
+980 SAEPSS
-986 VYKAFHGKLK
+986 VYEEFHDKLK
-996 QVRTANSRSNP
+996 KLRVEQAEKQD

>member
-1 MFGIKWRPS
+1 M
-10 GVLSGRDLRNNGYP
+10 L
-24 GLKSWAVN
+24 
-32 RDALSIDCD
+32 
-41 SNVADVDGNPGLKSW
+41 
-56 PVDHD
+56 
-61 PFGIDADS
+61 
-69 DVPGTDDNPG
+69 
-79 LKSWAINQNAFSIV
+79 
-93 LCVCL
+93 LCACL
-98 VLFLVLPHP
+98 ILFLVLPHP

-120 PVSKITALQKELAE
+120 PETKITALKKELAE
-134 AGEASSSLRKRR
+134 ADGATSSLRKLR
-146 AYKNVARNGE
+146 AYKNVARDGE
-156 DLIEDSPAAPNR
+156 DLLEDSPAAPNR
-168 FRVLGIVFQARK
+168 FRVLEIVFQARK

-193 ALFATCAQL
+193 ELFETCAQL

-222 RSLSLKGADVQERT
+222 KSLSLKGADVEERS
-236 RALEA
+236 RALEE

-250 AEAKSLILASQIAP
+250 AEVKSLIIASQIAP

-284 ADHEVIQWRRKRAGS
+284 ADHDVIQMRRKHVGS
-299 AMLEVMFAGSFTR
+299 SSLEVMFGGSFTR

-351 EVQYPGRFDVFSF
+351 EIQYPGRFDIFSF
-364 NLDELPDGG
+364 NLDELPDSG
-373 VATLRKLGLDW
+373 VATLRKLELDW
-384 TVMRLPGGRK
+384 TVMRLPGGRN

-415 RALLS
+415 RALLA
-420 PKGAQGEKFELSAER
+420 PKGAQGEKFELNAER

-456 AEPDEPRT
+456 AEPDEPT
-464 PKLAAIQN
+464 SPKLAAIQE

-491 YTKAAKLCADAIKA
+491 YTKASKLCTDAIKT
-505 EPVAD
+505 EPKVG
-510 ISALR
+510 IPALR
-515 DRRIIALMGMWNLA
+515 NRRIIALMGMWNLA
-529 GEPAYLAEAVKEAKA
+529 GEPAHLAEAVKEAKA
-544 ALATTLPPGADV
+544 ALAMTLPPGADV
-556 VARFCLAKDTLRT
+556 VSRFCLAKDTLRT
-569 SEAVKMEAVVSAFLE
+569 NEAVKMEAVVSAFLA
-584 DCGGAEAPA
+584 DCGGTEAPV
-593 SAVAAATILALDANA
+593 SAVAAAAILALDANA
-608 RGLHERTRATLL
+608 RDLHERTRATLL
-620 AVPQSDNP
+620 SVPQSDNP

-654 HSKRERELRMRGHIA
+654 HSKRERQLRMRTHIA

-674 PRRDRL
+674 ARRDQL

-691 TLSLPRNSTGKLTLL
+691 TLSLPRDSAGKLTLL
-706 VFVEPSAD
+706 VFVEPSAG

-723 DEEGKAKKG
+723 DEEGKVKKG
-732 GTAATAWM
+732 GTAATAWE
-740 RVGLLGHA
+740 RVGLLSHA
-748 CTLADRHINKDLNT
+748 CVLAERHVNKDLNT
-762 IVAVLSDDADRIAA
+762 IVAVLSDDAARIAA
-776 LMKAREYTCQ
+776 LMKAREFTCQ

-801 LGILSADLTPNIFLI
+801 LGILSADLTPNFFLI

-856 QALEKGDFKEAA
+856 QVLEKGDFKKAA

-880 DRFGWRSSRYHGQA
+880 DRFGWRSSRYHGQSI
-894 VAHVGAKDW
+894 AHMGAMDW
-903 TAALESIDKAIDA
+903 KAALESIDKSIDA
-916 RKLKYFQG
+916 RKLNYFQG
-924 RRSKDPTQWRKEA
+924 RRSKDPTLWRKEA
-937 TTITVQQPDDVLVEL
+937 ATVTVQRPDDILLEL
-952 WAIKALVLDKLGR
+952 WAIKVIILDKLGR
-965 KEEAEKMRRRSEEPA
+965 KEEAAQMRRRSEEPA
-980 STEPSS
+980 SAEPSS
-986 VYKAFHGKLK
+986 VYEEFHDKLK
-996 QVRTANSRSNP
+996 KLRVEQAEKQD

>member
-1 MFGIKWRPS
+1 M
-10 GVLSGRDLRNNGYP
+10 L
-24 GLKSWAVN
+24 
-32 RDALSIDCD
+32 
-41 SNVADVDGNPGLKSW
+41 
-56 PVDHD
+56 
-61 PFGIDADS
+61 
-69 DVPGTDDNPG
+69 
-79 LKSWAINQNAFSIV
+79 
-93 LCVCL
+93 LCACL
-98 VLFLVLPHP
+98 ILFLVLPHP

-120 PVSKITALQKELAE
+120 PETKITALKKELAE
-134 AGEASSSLRKRR
+134 ADGATSSLRKLR
-146 AYKNVARNGE
+146 AYKNVARDGE
-156 DLIEDSPAAPNR
+156 DLLEDSPAAPNR
-168 FRVLGIVFQARK
+168 FRVLEIVFQARK

-193 ALFATCAQL
+193 ELFETCAQL

-222 RSLSLKGADVQERT
+222 KSLSLKGADVEERS
-236 RALEA
+236 RALEE

-250 AEAKSLILASQIAP
+250 AEVKSLIIASQIAP

-284 ADHEVIQWRRKRAGS
+284 ADHDVIQMRRKHVGS
-299 AMLEVMFAGSFTR
+299 SSLEVMFGGSFTR

-351 EVQYPGRFDVFSF
+351 EIQYPGRFDIFSF
-364 NLDELPDGG
+364 NLDELPDSG

-384 TVMRLPGGRK
+384 TVMRLPGGRN

-415 RALLS
+415 RALLA
-420 PKGAQGEKFELSAER
+420 PKGAQGEKFELNAER

-456 AEPDEPRT
+456 AEPDEPT
-464 PKLAAIQN
+464 SPKLAAIQE

-491 YTKAAKLCADAIKA
+491 YTKASKLCTDAIKT
-505 EPVAD
+505 EPKVG
-510 ISALR
+510 IPALR
-515 DRRIIALMGMWNLA
+515 NRRIIALMGMWNLA

-544 ALATTLPPGADV
+544 ALAMTLPPGADV
-556 VARFCLAKDTLRT
+556 VSRFCLAKDTLRT
-569 SEAVKMEAVVSAFLE
+569 NEAVKMEAVVSAFLA
-584 DCGGAEAPA
+584 DCGGTEAPV
-593 SAVAAATILALDANA
+593 SAVAAAAILALDANA
-608 RGLHERTRATLL
+608 RDLHERTRATLL
-620 AVPQSDNP
+620 SVPQSDNP

-654 HSKRERELRMRGHIA
+654 HSKRERQLRMRTHIA

-674 PRRDRL
+674 ARRDRL

-691 TLSLPRNSTGKLTLL
+691 TLSLPRDSAGKLTLL
-706 VFVEPSAD
+706 VFVEPSAG

-723 DEEGKAKKG
+723 DEEGKVKKG
-732 GTAATAWM
+732 GTAATAWE
-740 RVGLLGHA
+740 RVGLLSHA
-748 CTLADRHINKDLNT
+748 CVLAERHVNKDLNT
-762 IVAVLSDDADRIAA
+762 IVAVLSDDAARIAA
-776 LMKAREYTCQ
+776 LMKAREFTCQ
-786 ATMVP
+786 ATMVQ

-801 LGILSADLTPNIFLI
+801 LGILSADLTPNFFLI

-856 QALEKGDFKEAA
+856 QVLEKGDFKKAA

-880 DRFGWRSSRYHGQA
+880 DRFGWRSSRYHGQSI
-894 VAHVGAKDW
+894 AHMGAMDW
-903 TAALESIDKAIDA
+903 KAALESIDKSIDA
-916 RKLKYFQG
+916 RKLNYFQG
-924 RRSKDPTQWRKEA
+924 RRSKDPTLWRKEA
-937 TTITVQQPDDVLVEL
+937 ATVTVQRPDDILLEL
-952 WAIKALVLDKLGR
+952 WAIKVLILDKLGR
-965 KEEAEKMRRRSEEPA
+965 KEEAAQMRRRSEEPA
-980 STEPSS
+980 SAEPSS
-986 VYKAFHGKLK
+986 VYEEFHDKLK
-996 QVRTANSRSNP
+996 KLRVEQAEKQD

>member
-1 MFGIKWRPS
+1 
-10 GVLSGRDLRNNGYP
+10 
-24 GLKSWAVN
+24 
-32 RDALSIDCD
+32 
-41 SNVADVDGNPGLKSW
+41 
-56 PVDHD
+56 
-61 PFGIDADS
+61 
-69 DVPGTDDNPG
+69 
-79 LKSWAINQNAFSIV
+79 
-93 LCVCL
+93 
-98 VLFLVLPHP
+98 
-107 CPAQEPAAPSPGI
+107 
-120 PVSKITALQKELAE
+120 
-134 AGEASSSLRKRR
+134 
-146 AYKNVARNGE
+146 
-156 DLIEDSPAAPNR
+156 
-168 FRVLGIVFQARK
+168 
-180 RLIGLDNSDRNRE
+180 
-193 ALFATCAQL
+193 
-202 AQAPDEQAEL
+202 
-212 RLEADLLLSE
+212 
-222 RSLSLKGADVQERT
+222 
-236 RALEA
+236 
-241 LIKRYRGTT
+241 
-250 AEAKSLILASQIAP
+250 
-264 KLGALDLEKTLFN
+264 
-277 TMKERFP
+277 
-284 ADHEVIQWRRKRAGS
+284 
-299 AMLEVMFAGSFTR
+299 
-312 VDGVPLNFPHDL
+312 VDGVPLSFPHDL

-351 EVQYPGRFDVFSF
+351 EAQYPGRFDAFSF

-373 VATLRKLGLDW
+373 VATLRKQGLDW

-415 RALLS
+415 RALLA

-456 AEPDEPRT
+456 AEPDERT
-464 PKLAAIQN
+464 SKLAAIQE
-472 CFIAAPFRYR
+472 CFVAAPFRYR

-491 YTKAAKLCADAIKA
+491 YTKAAKLCADAIKV
-505 EPVAD
+505 EPKAD

-515 DRRIIALMGMWNLA
+515 NRRIIALMGMWNLA

-544 ALATTLPPGADV
+544 ALAMTLPPGADV

-569 SEAVKMEAVVSAFLE
+569 SEAVKMEAVVSAFLA

-593 SAVAAATILALDANA
+593 PAVAAAAILALDANA
-608 RGLHERTRATLL
+608 RGLHDRTRATLL
-620 AVPQSDNP
+620 AVTEGDHP
-628 MLWPVAAYL
+628 MLWPVAAFL
-637 RDLVH
+637 RDLIH
-642 TYDVLRANFIYR
+642 TYDLLRANFIYR
-654 HSKRERELRMRGHIA
+654 HTKRERDLRMRGHIA

-674 PRRDRL
+674 TRTDRL

-691 TLSLPRNSTGKLTLL
+691 TLSLPRESTGKLTLL

-723 DEEGKAKKG
+723 DEEGKVKKG
-732 GTAATAWM
+732 GTAATAWE
-740 RVGLLGHA
+740 RVGLLSHA
-748 CTLADRHINKDLNT
+748 CTLADRHVNKDLNT

-776 LMKAREYTCQ
+776 VMKAREYTCQ

-801 LGILSADLTPNIFLI
+801 LGILSADRTPNIFLI

-836 FASMLASKVQIEVC
+836 FASMLGSKVQIEVC
-850 ELEHAY
+850 ELEYAY
-856 QALEKGDFKEAA
+856 QALEKGDFKKAA

-894 VAHVGAKDW
+894 VAHTGAKDW

-924 RRSKDPTQWRKEA
+924 RRSKYTTEWRKEA
-937 TTITVQQPDDVLVEL
+937 ATVAVQRPDNILVEL
-952 WAIKALVLDKLGR
+952 WAIKALILDKLGR
-965 KEEAEKMRRRSEEPA
+965 KEEAERMRRRSEEPA

-986 VYKAFHGKLK
+986 VYEEFHGKLK
-996 QVRTANSRSNP
+996 KLRTEQAEKRT